1 MSQEYLDPELI
12 SDFIIES
19 REHLETIEPNLLEL
33 EKSPENLVLLNDI
46 FRPMHSLKGASGFL
60 GLNRINKLAHRAENV
75 LDELRKGTMTVDS
88 TIMDVILATTDA
100 FNTMLNNLESS
111 NCEGDVPIDHLVDL
125 LDRILAGERFS
136 SMEEALNGGGS
147 APAEEAPA
155 EPVIEAQVVEEQAVA
170 EEPAQEQAA
179 VEAPVEEVA
188 LEQAAAEAPV
198 AEAPAAEQPTAEAE
212 PAAENP
218 VNTSNPVHTS
228 SGKKRKV
235 LPSNEWILGLAK
247 KAPLTLSAFGEDHLR
262 DFIDEAL
269 DNISGLYDGLIEL
282 EKSSNEHEDT
292 HELVNTLFRNF
303 HNLKGN
309 SGLIGFHD
317 LNALTH
323 EAETLLNRARQGELV
338 VTNDLIDLLLVVV
351 DVMEALIRSI
361 NVSGNSADV
370 FDTSELLAQLQDAV
384 AGNPPCLPPS
394 IFLPKDE
401 QGAEEAPVEEAQE
414 APTEQQAGA
423 PQLQEVSA
431 VGIKEMPL
439 TSIGAGLLDSDDDLA
454 LFQSTVKQQYA
465 VIQYALR
472 ELEKDPT
479 VKAQQDALFRGYTAI
494 QNASSFM
501 EFAELKEYAQRT
513 ANIVDQG
520 RTSDVGFECL
530 IPLLDQET
538 DIIVEMANNAIEQ
551 ALIAKN
557 PELAAQKEEQAAAPQ
572 AAPAPAAAPQ
582 AEAPKPAPA
591 PQAQAQA
598 APAAPKPAPAA
609 QPAPAQAEPAQAAA
623 PKQEAPKPAPAPAA
637 APVQQ
642 AAPAKP
648 AQAQAAPAAP
658 KPAPAQSAPA
668 QAPAAPKP
676 APAQHA
682 DPAVHPNGAKPGEP
696 AKHDKA
702 TTSSIRVD
710 YEKLDHLMNLIGELL
725 INRNRYAMITKNLE
739 SNANEIDIVSV
750 AQDLS
755 ETTYAMSRVSDDLQD
770 TLMKVRMLPVSS
782 VFTRFPRLVR
792 DLSRKVNKDIEL
804 IFEGEETEL
813 DKSIIEAINDPLMHL
828 IRNSVDHGIE
838 DAEKRIAKGKSA
850 TGHVTLRAYHKGNSV
865 VIEIEDD
872 GQGIDPEKMREV
884 AIRKGIIS
892 PDEAKALTDREAI
905 ELIFAPGF
913 SSAEVV
919 TDISGRGV
927 GMDVVRTN
935 IKNLKGNVTVHTVK
949 NQGTRFTLSLP
960 LTLAIIEALMI
971 KMGDQTYA
979 IPLDAVATTTKL
991 ESRILTSINGRNAV
1005 TLRGEVLG
1013 IVDLGE
1019 LLDLPETVNND
1030 IISVVILQDNDR
1042 RIGLVVN
1049 QLLDRQEIVIK
1060 PLGMYLN
1067 NIQGL
1072 SGASI
1077 MGDGSVVLILD
1088 PHEIYTMASPKAIA
1102 NQ

>member
-1 MSQEYLDPELI
+1 MSQEYLDPELV

-75 LDELRKGTMTVDS
+75 LDELRKGTMTVDPV
-88 TIMDVILATTDA
+88 IMDIILATTDA
-100 FNTMLNNLESS
+100 FNSMLDSLESTNS
-111 NCEGDVPIDHLVDL
+111 EGDTPIDHLVDL
-125 LDRILAGERFS
+125 LDRILAGERFT

-147 APAEEAPA
+147 APMEVSAESAPEQVSAA
-155 EPVIEAQVVEEQAVA
+155 EPLQPETVQEI
-170 EEPAQEQAA
+170 PAQAEPLELVPEAALQAA
-179 VEAPVEEVA
+179 DNQVQPVSAPSA
-188 LEQAAAEAPV
+188 
-198 AEAPAAEQPTAEAE
+198 
-212 PAAENP
+212 
-218 VNTSNPVHTS
+218 
-228 SGKKRKV
+228 GKKKSRAMP
-235 LPSNEWILGLAK
+235 PSEWILTLPK
-247 KAPLTLSAFGEDHLR
+247 KAPLTLSAFGEDHLK

-269 DNISGLYDGLIEL
+269 ENTSMLNEGLMEL
-282 EKSSNEHEDT
+282 EKTSNEHEDT
-292 HELVNTLFRNF
+292 GELVNTLFRNF

-338 VTNDLIDLLLVVV
+338 ITMRLIDLLLVVV
-351 DVMEALIRSI
+351 DVMEALIKSI
-361 NVSGNSADV
+361 NTAAGNAEV

-384 AGNPPCLPPS
+384 AGNEPNLPPS
-394 IFLPKDE
+394 MFLE
-401 QGAEEAPVEEAQE
+401 EAEEEPVQE
-414 APTEQQAGA
+414 QAVPGA
-423 PQLQEVSA
+423 PEVQEVSA
-431 VGIKEMPL
+431 SGIKDMPL
-439 TSIGAGLLDSDDDLA
+439 TTIGAGLLDGDDDLA

-465 VIQYALR
+465 VIQYALK

-501 EFAELKEYAQRT
+501 GFSELKEYAHRT

-520 RTSDVGFECL
+520 RTSDIGFDCL
-530 IPLLDQET
+530 VPILEQET
-538 DIIVEMANNAIEQ
+538 DIIVEMANGAIEQ
-551 ALIAKN
+551 ALIEKN
-557 PELAAQKEEQAAAPQ
+557 PELAGQKEEQ
-572 AAPAPAAAPQ
+572 Q
-582 AEAPKPAPA
+582 AELAVPSEEAGAKMEEEAKQAEHAEETAPVQSAEEM
-591 PQAQAQA
+591 QTEA
-598 APAAPKPAPAA
+598 AEKEEPVSEPEHA
-609 QPAPAQAEPAQAAA
+609 QPAPSPVQPVRSASVQRPQ
-623 PKQEAPKPAPAPAA
+623 AA
-637 APVQQ
+637 APVQN
-642 AAPAKP
+642 APLE
-648 AQAQAAPAAP
+648 AP
-658 KPAPAQSAPA
+658 KAEPSKAEVKNAG
-668 QAPAAPKP
+668 KT
-676 APAQHA
+676 
-682 DPAVHPNGAKPGEP
+682 DP
-696 AKHDKA
+696 AKHNEKA

-725 INRNRYAMITKNLE
+725 INRNRYAMIAKNLE
-739 SNANEIDIVSV
+739 SNAAEIDIASV

-782 VFTRFPRLVR
+782 VFSRFPRLVR
-792 DLSRKVNKDIEL
+792 DLSRKVNKEVDL
-804 IFEGEETEL
+804 VFEGEETEL

-838 DAEKRIAKGKSA
+838 DAETRAALGKPA
-850 TGHVTLRAYHKGNSV
+850 VGTVTLRAYHKGNSV

-872 GQGIDPEKMREV
+872 GKGIDPDKMREV
-884 AIRKGIIS
+884 AVNKGIIT
-892 PDEAKALTDREAI
+892 PEEAKNLTDREAT

-913 SSAEVV
+913 SSAKVV

-935 IKNLKGNVTVHTVK
+935 IKNLKGNIAIHTVPG
-949 NQGTRFTLSLP
+949 QGTRFTLSLP

-971 KMGDQTYA
+971 KMGNQMYA

-991 ESRILTSINGRNAV
+991 ESKILTSINGRKAV

-1019 LLDLPETVNND
+1019 LLNLPETLNND

-1088 PHEIYTMASPKAIA
+1088 PHEIYMMASPKAIA

>member
-1 MSQEYLDPELI
+1 MSQEFLDPELVA
-12 SDFIIES
+12 DFIIES

-33 EKSPENLVLLNDI
+33 EKAPENLVLLNDI

-88 TIMDVILATTDA
+88 VIMDIILATTDA
-100 FNTMLNNLESS
+100 FNNMLNSLEETNS
-111 NCEGDVPIDHLVDL
+111 EGDTPIDHLVDL
-125 LDRILAGERFS
+125 LDRILAGERFT
-136 SMEEALNGGGS
+136 SMEEALNGGG
-147 APAEEAPA
+147 AVPAE
-155 EPVIEAQVVEEQAVA
+155 QTQ
-170 EEPAQEQAA
+170 
-179 VEAPVEEVA
+179 
-188 LEQAAAEAPV
+188 
-198 AEAPAAEQPTAEAE
+198 EAE
-212 PAAENP
+212 PAAEAAP
-218 VNTSNPVHTS
+218 VEEPAQAVEEPAPAEAVQEAVPETEAAAEPAAEQAPVQVAAEVPAQAPAENSVPVQNTNTS
-228 SGKKRKV
+228 KARKV
-235 LPSNEWILGLAK
+235 LPSGEWILTLAK
-247 KAPLTLSAFGEDHLR
+247 KDPLTLSAFGEDHLR

-269 DNISGLYDGLIEL
+269 DNTSMLYDGLIEL
-282 EKSSNEHEDT
+282 EKISHDHEDA

-309 SGLIGFHD
+309 SGLVGFHD

-338 VTNDLIDLLLVVV
+338 VTNDLIDLLLIVV

-361 NVSGNSADV
+361 NISGGNAAV
-370 FDTSELLAQLQDAV
+370 FDTSELLAQLKDAV
-384 AGNPPCLPPS
+384 AGNPPSLPPS
-394 IFLPKDE
+394 IFLSDDT
-401 QGAEEAPVEEAQE
+401 AVEEEEETKQE
-414 APTEQQAGA
+414 GGIIIPGA
-423 PQLQEVSA
+423 PELQELTHA
-431 VGIKEMPL
+431 GIKEMPL

-465 VIQYALR
+465 VIQYALK

-530 IPLLDQET
+530 VPLLDQET

-551 ALIAKN
+551 AVLAKN
-557 PELAAQKEEQAAAPQ
+557 PELANSAETSKTEEKASEAPKTEEKPAQASAAP
-572 AAPAPAAAPQ
+572 AAEAPKTEAPKAEEKAPAAPASAPAPAAAQ
-582 AEAPKPAPA
+582 AEAKSEAPASPAAAPKTPAPA
-591 PQAQAQA
+591 ASEKSQAAPKTA
-598 APAAPKPAPAA
+598 APAAKP
-609 QPAPAQAEPAQAAA
+609 
-623 PKQEAPKPAPAPAA
+623 
-637 APVQQ
+637 
-642 AAPAKP
+642 
-648 AQAQAAPAAP
+648 AAPAAN
-658 KPAPAQSAPA
+658 AD
-668 QAPAAPKP
+668 
-676 APAQHA
+676 HA
-682 DPAVHPNGAKPGEP
+682 HPQGANGAKSAASAPHAE
-696 AKHDKA
+696 KA

-725 INRNRYAMITKNLE
+725 INRNRYAMIAKNLE
-739 SNANEIDIVSV
+739 SNINEVDIVNV

-755 ETTYAMSRVSDDLQD
+755 ETTYAMSRISDDLQD

-782 VFTRFPRLVR
+782 VFSRFPRLVR
-792 DLSRKVNKDIEL
+792 DLSRKVNKEVEL

-838 DAEKRIAKGKSA
+838 DAETRLALGKSA
-850 TGHVTLRAYHKGNSV
+850 GGRVTLRAYHKGNSV

-872 GQGIDPEKMREV
+872 GKGIDPEKMREV
-884 AIRKGIIS
+884 AINKGIIS
-892 PDEAKALTDREAI
+892 PEEAKALTDREAV

-913 SSAEVV
+913 SSAQVV

-935 IKNLKGNVTVHTVK
+935 IKNLKGNIAIHTVP
-949 NQGTRFTLSLP
+949 NQGTRFSLSLP

-991 ESRILTSINGRNAV
+991 DSNILTSINGRNAV

-1019 LLDLPETVNND
+1019 LLNLPETINND
-1030 IISVVILQDNDR
+1030 TISVVILQDNDR

>member
-1 MSQEYLDPELI
+1 MSQEFLDPELVA
-12 SDFIIES
+12 DFIIES

-33 EKSPENLVLLNDI
+33 EKTPENLVLLNDI

-88 TIMDVILATTDA
+88 VIMDIILATTDA
-100 FNTMLNNLESS
+100 FNNMLNSLEETNS
-111 NCEGDVPIDHLVDL
+111 EGDTPIDHLVDL
-125 LDRILAGERFS
+125 LDRILAGERFT
-136 SMEEALNGGGS
+136 SMEEALNGGG
-147 APAEEAPA
+147 AVPVEQTQAAEPVTEPAEEAGP
-155 EPVIEAQVVEEQAVA
+155 A
-170 EEPAQEQAA
+170 EEPAQA
-179 VEAPVEEVA
+179 VEEPAPAEAVQEAVPET
-188 LEQAAAEAPV
+188 EAAAES
-198 AEAPAAEQPTAEAE
+198 AAEQAPVQV
-212 PAAENP
+212 AAEVPAQAPAENSVP
-218 VNTSNPVHTS
+218 VQNTNTA
-228 SGKKRKV
+228 KARKV
-235 LPSNEWILGLAK
+235 LPSGEWILTLAK
-247 KAPLTLSAFGEDHLR
+247 KDPLILSAFGEDHLR

-269 DNISGLYDGLIEL
+269 DNTSMLYDGLIEL
-282 EKSSNEHEDT
+282 EKISHDHEDA

-309 SGLIGFHD
+309 SGLVGFHD

-323 EAETLLNRARQGELV
+323 EAETLLNWARQGELV
-338 VTNDLIDLLLVVV
+338 VTNDLIDLLLIVV

-361 NVSGNSADV
+361 NISAGNAAV
-370 FDTSELLAQLQDAV
+370 FDTSELLAQLKDAV
-384 AGNPPCLPPS
+384 AGNPPSLPPS
-394 IFLPKDE
+394 IFLSDDTA
-401 QGAEEAPVEEAQE
+401 AEEEEETKQE
-414 APTEQQAGA
+414 GGLIIPGA
-423 PQLQEVSA
+423 PELQELTHA
-431 VGIKEMPL
+431 GIKEMPL

-465 VIQYALR
+465 VIQYALK

-520 RTSDVGFECL
+520 RTSDIGFECL
-530 IPLLDQET
+530 VPLLDQET

-551 ALIAKN
+551 AVLAKN
-557 PELAAQKEEQAAAPQ
+557 PELANSAETAETPKAEEKAPETPKAEEKPAQASAAPAEASKPEVSKQ
-572 AAPAPAAAPQ
+572 EEKAPAAPASAPAPASAQTAAKPEAPAAPAAAP
-582 AEAPKPAPA
+582 KTPAPA
-591 PQAQAQA
+591 ASEKAQAAPKTA
-598 APAAPKPAPAA
+598 APAAPA
-609 QPAPAQAEPAQAAA
+609 
-623 PKQEAPKPAPAPAA
+623 
-637 APVQQ
+637 
-642 AAPAKP
+642 AKP
-648 AQAQAAPAAP
+648 AASAA
-658 KPAPAQSAPA
+658 SAD
-668 QAPAAPKP
+668 
-676 APAQHA
+676 H
-682 DPAVHPNGAKPGEP
+682 HPQGANGAKSAASAPHAE
-696 AKHDKA
+696 KA

-725 INRNRYAMITKNLE
+725 INRNRYAMIAKNLE
-739 SNANEIDIVSV
+739 SNINEVDIVNV

-755 ETTYAMSRVSDDLQD
+755 ETTYAMSRISDDLQD

-782 VFTRFPRLVR
+782 VFSRFPRLVR
-792 DLSRKVNKDIEL
+792 DLSRKVNKEVEL
-804 IFEGEETEL
+804 VFEGEETEL

-838 DAEKRIAKGKSA
+838 DAETRLALGKPA
-850 TGHVTLRAYHKGNSV
+850 GGRVTLRAYHKGNSV

-872 GQGIDPEKMREV
+872 GKGIDPEKMREV
-884 AIRKGIIS
+884 AINKGIIS
-892 PDEAKALTDREAI
+892 PEEAKALTDREAV

-913 SSAEVV
+913 SSAQVV

-935 IKNLKGNVTVHTVK
+935 IKNLKGNIAIHTVP
-949 NQGTRFTLSLP
+949 NQGTRFSLSLP

-991 ESRILTSINGRNAV
+991 DSNILTSINGRNAV

-1019 LLDLPETVNND
+1019 LLNLPETINND
-1030 IISVVILQDNDR
+1030 TISVVILQDNDR

>member
-1 MSQEYLDPELI
+1 MSQEFLDPELVA
-12 SDFIIES
+12 DFIIES

-33 EKSPENLVLLNDI
+33 EKTPENLVLLNDI

-88 TIMDVILATTDA
+88 VIMDIILATTDA
-100 FNTMLNNLESS
+100 FNNMLNSLEETNS
-111 NCEGDVPIDHLVDL
+111 EGDTPIDHLVDL
-125 LDRILAGERFS
+125 LDRILAGERFT
-136 SMEEALNGGGS
+136 SMEEALNGGG
-147 APAEEAPA
+147 AVPVEQTQAAEPVTEPAEEAGP
-155 EPVIEAQVVEEQAVA
+155 A
-170 EEPAQEQAA
+170 EEPAQA
-179 VEAPVEEVA
+179 VEEPAPAEAVQEEA
-188 LEQAAAEAPV
+188 SETEAAAEQVQASAEVPAQVPV
-198 AEAPAAEQPTAEAE
+198 GNSASAQNTNTAK
-212 PAAENP
+212 NC
-218 VNTSNPVHTS
+218 
-228 SGKKRKV
+228 KV
-235 LPSNEWILGLAK
+235 LPSAEWILTLEK
-247 KAPLTLSAFGEDHLR
+247 KDPLTLSAFGEDHLR

-269 DNISGLYDGLIEL
+269 DNTSMLYDGLIEL
-282 EKSSNEHEDT
+282 EKISHDHEDA

-309 SGLIGFHD
+309 SGLVGFHD

-338 VTNDLIDLLLVVV
+338 VTNDLIDLLLIVV

-361 NVSGNSADV
+361 NISAGNAAV
-370 FDTSELLAQLQDAV
+370 FDTSELLAQLKDAV
-384 AGNPPCLPPS
+384 AGNPPSLPPS
-394 IFLPKDE
+394 IFLSDDSAPEE
-401 QGAEEAPVEEAQE
+401 QEETKQE
-414 APTEQQAGA
+414 GGLIIPGA
-423 PQLQEVSA
+423 PELQELTHA
-431 VGIKEMPL
+431 GIKEMPL

-465 VIQYALR
+465 VIQYALK

-520 RTSDVGFECL
+520 RTSDIGFECL
-530 IPLLDQET
+530 VPLLDQET

-551 ALIAKN
+551 AVLAKN
-557 PELAAQKEEQAAAPQ
+557 PELANSAETAETPKAEEKPAQASAAPAPEAPKPEAPKQ
-572 AAPAPAAAPQ
+572 EEKAPAAPASAPAPAAAQTAAKP
-582 AEAPKPAPA
+582 EAPAASAAAPKTPAPA
-591 PQAQAQA
+591 ASEKAQA
-598 APAAPKPAPAA
+598 APKT
-609 QPAPAQAEPAQAAA
+609 
-623 PKQEAPKPAPAPAA
+623 
-637 APVQQ
+637 
-642 AAPAKP
+642 
-648 AQAQAAPAAP
+648 AAPAA
-658 KPAPAQSAPA
+658 KPA
-668 QAPAAPKP
+668 APAAN
-676 APAQHA
+676 ADHA
-682 DPAVHPNGAKPGEP
+682 HPQGANGAKSAASAPHAE
-696 AKHDKA
+696 KA

-725 INRNRYAMITKNLE
+725 INRNRYAMIAKNLE
-739 SNANEIDIVSV
+739 SNINEVDIVNV

-755 ETTYAMSRVSDDLQD
+755 ETTYAMSRISDDLQD

-782 VFTRFPRLVR
+782 VFSRFPRLVR
-792 DLSRKVNKDIEL
+792 DLSRKVNKEVEL

-838 DAEKRIAKGKSA
+838 DAETRLALGKPA
-850 TGHVTLRAYHKGNSV
+850 GGRVTLRAYHKGNSV

-872 GQGIDPEKMREV
+872 GKGIDPEKMREV
-884 AIRKGIIS
+884 AINKGIIS
-892 PDEAKALTDREAI
+892 PEEAKALTDREAV

-913 SSAEVV
+913 SSAQVV

-935 IKNLKGNVTVHTVK
+935 IKNLKGNIAIHTVP
-949 NQGTRFTLSLP
+949 NQGTRFSLSLP

-991 ESRILTSINGRNAV
+991 DSNILTSINGRNAV

-1019 LLDLPETVNND
+1019 LLNLPETINND
-1030 IISVVILQDNDR
+1030 TISVVILQDNDR

>member
-1 MSQEYLDPELI
+1 MSQEYLDPELV

-75 LDELRKGTMTVDS
+75 LDELRKGTMTVDPV
-88 TIMDVILATTDA
+88 IMDIILATTDA
-100 FNTMLNNLESS
+100 FNSMLNSLEATNS
-111 NCEGDVPIDHLVDL
+111 EGDTPIDHLVDL
-125 LDRILAGERFS
+125 LDRILAGERFT
-136 SMEEALNGGGS
+136 SMEEALNGGGQA
-147 APAEEAPA
+147 APEQVSVAEEVPPQEAA
-155 EPVIEAQVVEEQAVA
+155 EPAVEEAQVVQEETPQ
-170 EEPAQEQAA
+170 P
-179 VEAPVEEVA
+179 
-188 LEQAAAEAPV
+188 AEAPV
-198 AEAPAAEQPTAEAE
+198 QEEAPKESASEQAPRKRRIMPT
-212 PAAENP
+212 
-218 VNTSNPVHTS
+218 S
-228 SGKKRKV
+228 
-235 LPSNEWILGLAK
+235 EWIATLAK
-247 KAPLTLSAFGEDHLR
+247 KAPVTLSAFGEDHLK

-269 DNISGLYDGLIEL
+269 DNTSMLNEGLIEL
-282 EKSSNEHEDT
+282 EKISNEHEDT
-292 HELVNTLFRNF
+292 SELVNTLFRNF

-338 VTNDLIDLLLVVV
+338 ITMRLIDLLLVVV

-361 NVSGNSADV
+361 NTAGGTADV
-370 FDTSELLAQLQDAV
+370 FDTSEILAQLQDAV
-384 AGNPPCLPPS
+384 AGNEPTLPAS
-394 IFLPKDE
+394 IFLPDAEGKDGE
-401 QGAEEAPVEEAQE
+401 EPKAESVP
-414 APTEQQAGA
+414 GA
-423 PQLQEVSA
+423 PEVQEVSSE
-431 VGIKEMPL
+431 GIKEMPL
-439 TSIGAGLLDSDDDLA
+439 TSIGAGLLDGDDDLA

-465 VIQYALR
+465 VIQYALK
-472 ELEKDPT
+472 ELEKDPS

-501 EFAELKEYAQRT
+501 GFGEIKEYAQRT
-513 ANIVDQG
+513 AAIVDQG
-520 RTSDVGFECL
+520 RTSDIGFDCL
-530 IPLLDQET
+530 VPLLEQET
-538 DIIVEMANNAIEQ
+538 DIIIEMANNAIEQ
-551 ALIAKN
+551 ALIEKN
-557 PELAAQKEEQAAAPQ
+557 PELAKAKEEQEKAQAAAP
-572 AAPAPAAAPQ
+572 AAEPKAPEAPAK
-582 AEAPKPAPA
+582 AEAPKPAAEPAKPAESAEPAKAASVQEAKAQEPEHKQEPAKPA
-591 PQAQAQA
+591 PAPEAHKAEPAHA
-598 APAAPKPAPAA
+598 APAAPAA
-609 QPAPAQAEPAQAAA
+609 AAA
-623 PKQEAPKPAPAPAA
+623 PAHDAA
-637 APVQQ
+637 H
-642 AAPAKP
+642 
-648 AQAQAAPAAP
+648 PAAP
-658 KPAPAQSAPA
+658 KADAK
-668 QAPAAPKP
+668 PAA
-676 APAQHA
+676 AA
-682 DPAVHPNGAKPGEP
+682 AKPDA
-696 AKHDKA
+696 AKHNEKA

-725 INRNRYAMITKNLE
+725 INRNRYAMIAKNLE
-739 SNANEIDIVSV
+739 SNANEIDIASV

-782 VFTRFPRLVR
+782 VFSRFPRLVR
-792 DLSRKVNKDIEL
+792 DLSRKVNKEVEL

-838 DAEKRIAKGKSA
+838 DAA
-850 TGHVTLRAYHKGNSV
+850 TRAALNKPAAGRVVLRAYHKGNSV

-872 GQGIDPEKMREV
+872 GKGIDPDKMREV
-884 AIRKGIIS
+884 AINKGIIT
-892 PDEAKALTDREAI
+892 PEEAKNLTDREAT

-913 SSAEVV
+913 SSATVV

-935 IKNLKGNVTVHTVK
+935 IKNLKGNISIHTVPG
-949 NQGTRFTLSLP
+949 QGTRFTLSLP

-971 KMGDQTYA
+971 KMGNQMYA

-991 ESRILTSINGRNAV
+991 ESKILTSINGRKAV

-1019 LLDLPETVNND
+1019 LLNLPETLNHD

-1088 PHEIYTMASPKAIA
+1088 PHEIYMMASPKAIA

>member
-1 MSQEYLDPELI
+1 MSQEFLDPELVA
-12 SDFIIES
+12 DFIIES

-33 EKSPENLVLLNDI
+33 EKTPENLVLLNDI

-88 TIMDVILATTDA
+88 VIMDIILATTDA
-100 FNTMLNNLESS
+100 FNNMLNSLEETNS
-111 NCEGDVPIDHLVDL
+111 EGDTPIDHLVDL
-125 LDRILAGERFS
+125 LDRILAGERFT
-136 SMEEALNGGGS
+136 SMEEALNGGG
-147 APAEEAPA
+147 AVPVEQTQAAEPVTEPAEEAGP
-155 EPVIEAQVVEEQAVA
+155 A
-170 EEPAQEQAA
+170 EEPAQA
-179 VEAPVEEVA
+179 VEEPAPAEAVQEEA
-188 LEQAAAEAPV
+188 PETEAAAEQVQASAEVPAQVPV
-198 AEAPAAEQPTAEAE
+198 ENSAPAQNTNTAK
-212 PAAENP
+212 N
-218 VNTSNPVHTS
+218 
-228 SGKKRKV
+228 RKV
-235 LPSNEWILGLAK
+235 LPSAEWILTLEK
-247 KAPLTLSAFGEDHLR
+247 KDPLTLSAFGEDHLR

-269 DNISGLYDGLIEL
+269 DNTSMLYDGLIEL
-282 EKSSNEHEDT
+282 EKISHDHEDA

-309 SGLIGFHD
+309 SGLVGFHD

-338 VTNDLIDLLLVVV
+338 VTNDLIDLLLIVV

-361 NVSGNSADV
+361 NISAGNAAV
-370 FDTSELLAQLQDAV
+370 FDTSELLAQLKDAV
-384 AGNPPCLPPS
+384 AGNPPSLPPS
-394 IFLPKDE
+394 IFLSDDSAPEE
-401 QGAEEAPVEEAQE
+401 QEETKQE
-414 APTEQQAGA
+414 GGLIIPGA
-423 PQLQEVSA
+423 PELQELTHA
-431 VGIKEMPL
+431 GIKEMPL

-465 VIQYALR
+465 VIQYALK

-520 RTSDVGFECL
+520 RTSDIGFECL
-530 IPLLDQET
+530 VPLLDQET

-551 ALIAKN
+551 AVLAKN
-557 PELAAQKEEQAAAPQ
+557 PELANSAETAETPKAEEKPAQASAAPAPEASKPEVSKQ
-572 AAPAPAAAPQ
+572 EEKAPAAPASAPAPASAQTAAKPEAPAAPAAAP
-582 AEAPKPAPA
+582 KTPAPA
-591 PQAQAQA
+591 ASEKAQAAPKTA
-598 APAAPKPAPAA
+598 APAAPA
-609 QPAPAQAEPAQAAA
+609 
-623 PKQEAPKPAPAPAA
+623 
-637 APVQQ
+637 
-642 AAPAKP
+642 AKP
-648 AQAQAAPAAP
+648 AAPAA
-658 KPAPAQSAPA
+658 SAD
-668 QAPAAPKP
+668 
-676 APAQHA
+676 H
-682 DPAVHPNGAKPGEP
+682 HPQGANGAKSAASAPHAE
-696 AKHDKA
+696 KA

-725 INRNRYAMITKNLE
+725 INRNRYAMIAKNLE
-739 SNANEIDIVSV
+739 SNINEVDIVNV

-755 ETTYAMSRVSDDLQD
+755 ETTYAMSRISDDLQD

-782 VFTRFPRLVR
+782 VFSRFPRLVR
-792 DLSRKVNKDIEL
+792 DLSRKVNKEVEL
-804 IFEGEETEL
+804 VFEGEETEL

-838 DAEKRIAKGKSA
+838 DAETRLALGKPA
-850 TGHVTLRAYHKGNSV
+850 GGRVTLRAYHKGNSV

-872 GQGIDPEKMREV
+872 GKGIDPEKMREV
-884 AIRKGIIS
+884 AINKGIIS
-892 PDEAKALTDREAI
+892 PEEAKALTDREAV

-913 SSAEVV
+913 SSAQVV

-935 IKNLKGNVTVHTVK
+935 IKNLKGNIAIHTVP
-949 NQGTRFTLSLP
+949 NQGTRFSLSLP

-991 ESRILTSINGRNAV
+991 DSNILTSINGRNAV

-1019 LLDLPETVNND
+1019 LLNLPETINND
-1030 IISVVILQDNDR
+1030 TISVVILQDNDR

>member
-75 LDELRKGTMTVDS
+75 LDELRKGTMSVDS
-88 TIMDVILATTDA
+88 TIMDIILATTDA
-100 FNTMLNNLESS
+100 FNNMLNNLESTNS
-111 NCEGDVPIDHLVDL
+111 EGDVPTEHLIEL

-147 APAEEAPA
+147 AAPAVEAAPA
-155 EPVIEAQVVEEQAVA
+155 EPAIEAAPA
-170 EEPAQEQAA
+170 PAAPEPALAA
-179 VEAPVEEVA
+179 PAPE
-188 LEQAAAEAPV
+188 PV
-198 AEAPAAEQPTAEAE
+198 AEAPAPAPEPEPAPAPAAPAATHAAEAA
-212 PAAENP
+212 PAAP
-218 VNTSNPVHTS
+218 KPAK
-228 SGKKRKV
+228 GKRKV
-235 LPSNEWILGLAK
+235 LPANEWIAGLAK

-269 DNISGLYDGLIEL
+269 DNISGLYEGLIEL
-282 EKSSNEHEDT
+282 EKISNEHEDS

-309 SGLIGFHD
+309 SGLIGYHD

-370 FDTSELLAQLQDAV
+370 FDTSELLTQLQDAV

-394 IFLPKDE
+394 IFLPDDGQDE
-401 QGAEEAPVEEAQE
+401 EAPAEEAAGETPVI
-414 APTEQQAGA
+414 PGA
-423 PQLQEVSA
+423 PEFQKLSGVD
-431 VGIKEMPL
+431 IKEMPL

-465 VIQYALR
+465 VIQYALK

-479 VKAQQDALFRGYTAI
+479 VKAHQDALFRGYTAI

-520 RTSDVGFECL
+520 RNSDVGFECL
-530 IPLLDQET
+530 ISLLDQET

-551 ALIAKN
+551 ALIAKS
-557 PELAAQKEEQAAAPQ
+557 PELAAQVEGQQAAQAAAP
-572 AAPAPAAAPQ
+572 AAPAAPVAPAAQPAPAAAPQ

-591 PQAQAQA
+591 PAAAPAAPAAAPQAAAQPAPATPAATQPAAPAADPKPAPAATQPAAPAADPKPAPA
-598 APAAPKPAPAA
+598 APAAPKPA
-609 QPAPAQAEPAQAAA
+609 
-623 PKQEAPKPAPAPAA
+623 EAPKPAPAPAA
-637 APVQQ
+637 S
-642 AAPAKP
+642 
-648 AQAQAAPAAP
+648 AAPAA
-658 KPAPAQSAPA
+658 
-668 QAPAAPKP
+668 
-676 APAQHA
+676 
-682 DPAVHPNGAKPGEP
+682 NGAKPADA

-792 DLSRKVNKDIEL
+792 DLSRKVNKEIEL

-838 DAEKRIAKGKSA
+838 DAETRKAHGKSA

-935 IKNLKGNVTVHTVK
+935 IKNLKGNVTVHTVR

-991 ESRILTSINGRNAV
+991 ESNILTSINGRNAV

-1030 IISVVILQDNDR
+1030 IISVVILQDNDK

-1088 PHEIYTMASPKAIA
+1088 PHEIYTMASPKAIL

>member
-1 MSQEYLDPELI
+1 MSQEFLDPELVA
-12 SDFIIES
+12 DFIIES

-33 EKSPENLVLLNDI
+33 EKTPENLVLLNDI

-88 TIMDVILATTDA
+88 VIMDIILATTDA
-100 FNTMLNNLESS
+100 FNNMLNSLEETNS
-111 NCEGDVPIDHLVDL
+111 EGDTPIDHLVDL
-125 LDRILAGERFS
+125 LDRILAGERFT
-136 SMEEALNGGGS
+136 SMEEALNGGG
-147 APAEEAPA
+147 AVPVEQTQAAEPVTEPAEEAGP
-155 EPVIEAQVVEEQAVA
+155 A
-170 EEPAQEQAA
+170 EEPAQA
-179 VEAPVEEVA
+179 VEEPAPAEAVQEEA
-188 LEQAAAEAPV
+188 PETEAAAEQVQASAEVPAQVPV
-198 AEAPAAEQPTAEAE
+198 ENSASAQNTNTAK
-212 PAAENP
+212 N
-218 VNTSNPVHTS
+218 
-228 SGKKRKV
+228 RKV
-235 LPSNEWILGLAK
+235 LPSAEWILTLEK
-247 KAPLTLSAFGEDHLR
+247 KDPLTLSAFGEDHLR

-269 DNISGLYDGLIEL
+269 DNTSMLYDGLIEL
-282 EKSSNEHEDT
+282 EKISHDHEDA

-309 SGLIGFHD
+309 SGLVGFHD

-338 VTNDLIDLLLVVV
+338 VTNDLIDLLLIVV

-361 NVSGNSADV
+361 NISAGNAAV
-370 FDTSELLAQLQDAV
+370 FDTSELLAQLKDAV
-384 AGNPPCLPPS
+384 AGNPPSLPPS
-394 IFLPKDE
+394 IFLSDDSAPEE
-401 QGAEEAPVEEAQE
+401 QEETKQE
-414 APTEQQAGA
+414 SGLIIPGA
-423 PQLQEVSA
+423 PELQELTHA
-431 VGIKEMPL
+431 GIKEMPL

-465 VIQYALR
+465 VIQYALK

-520 RTSDVGFECL
+520 RTSDIGFECL
-530 IPLLDQET
+530 VPLLDQET

-551 ALIAKN
+551 AVLAKN
-557 PELAAQKEEQAAAPQ
+557 PELANSAETAETPKAEEKPAQASAAPAPEASKPEVSKQ
-572 AAPAPAAAPQ
+572 EEKAPAAPASAPAPASAQTAAKPEAPAAPAAAP
-582 AEAPKPAPA
+582 KTPAPA
-591 PQAQAQA
+591 ASEKAQAAPKTA
-598 APAAPKPAPAA
+598 APAAPA
-609 QPAPAQAEPAQAAA
+609 
-623 PKQEAPKPAPAPAA
+623 
-637 APVQQ
+637 
-642 AAPAKP
+642 AKP
-648 AQAQAAPAAP
+648 AAPAA
-658 KPAPAQSAPA
+658 SAD
-668 QAPAAPKP
+668 
-676 APAQHA
+676 H
-682 DPAVHPNGAKPGEP
+682 HPQGANGAKSAASAPHAE
-696 AKHDKA
+696 KA

-725 INRNRYAMITKNLE
+725 INRNRYAMIAKNLE
-739 SNANEIDIVSV
+739 SNINEVDIVNV

-755 ETTYAMSRVSDDLQD
+755 ETTYAMSRISDDLQD

-782 VFTRFPRLVR
+782 VFSRFPRLVR
-792 DLSRKVNKDIEL
+792 DLSRKVNKEVEL
-804 IFEGEETEL
+804 VFEGEETEL

-838 DAEKRIAKGKSA
+838 DAETRLALGKPA
-850 TGHVTLRAYHKGNSV
+850 AGRVTLRAYHKGNSV

-872 GQGIDPEKMREV
+872 GKGIDPEKMREV
-884 AIRKGIIS
+884 AINKSIIS
-892 PDEAKALTDREAI
+892 PEEAKALTDREAV

-913 SSAEVV
+913 SSAQVV

-935 IKNLKGNVTVHTVK
+935 IKNLKGNIAIHTVP
-949 NQGTRFTLSLP
+949 NQGTRFSLSLP

-991 ESRILTSINGRNAV
+991 DSNILTSINGRNAV

-1019 LLDLPETVNND
+1019 LLNLPETINND
-1030 IISVVILQDNDR
+1030 TISVVILQDNDR

>member
-75 LDELRKGTMTVDS
+75 LDELRKGTMSVDS
-88 TIMDVILATTDA
+88 TIMDIILATTDA
-100 FNTMLNNLESS
+100 FNNMLNNLESTNS
-111 NCEGDVPIDHLVDL
+111 EGDVPTEHLIDL

-136 SMEEALNGGGS
+136 SMEEALNGGGT
-147 APAEEAPA
+147 APAQETAA
-155 EPVIEAQVVEEQAVA
+155 EPVIEAQVVEEQ
-170 EEPAQEQAA
+170 PA
-179 VEAPVEEVA
+179 VEAPAAEPA
-188 LEQAAAEAPV
+188 LEQAAEAPQEQIEAPV
-198 AEAPAAEQPTAEAE
+198 AEAPAAEQAPE
-212 PAAENP
+212 PAAGNP
-218 VNTSNPVHTS
+218 VPAA
-228 SGKKRKV
+228 SGRKRKV
-235 LPSNEWILGLAK
+235 LPSSEWILSLPK
-247 KAPLTLSAFGEDHLR
+247 KAPLPLSAFGEEHLR

-282 EKSSNEHEDT
+282 EKISNEHEDT

-309 SGLIGFHD
+309 SGLIGYHD

-338 VTNDLIDLLLVVV
+338 ITNDLIDLLLVVV
-351 DVMEALIRSI
+351 DVMEALTRSI
-361 NVSGNSADV
+361 NVSGNSADI

-394 IFLPKDE
+394 IFLPDDE
-401 QGAEEAPVEEAQE
+401 QGAEESPQETAQNTQDT
-414 APTEQQAGA
+414 AQQAGA
-423 PQLQEVSA
+423 PELQEVSGA
-431 VGIKEMPL
+431 GIKEMPL

-465 VIQYALR
+465 VIQYALK
-472 ELEKDPT
+472 ELEKAPT
-479 VKAQQDALFRGYTAI
+479 LKAQQDALFRGYTAI

-557 PELAAQKEEQAAAPQ
+557 PELAQQKEEAAKPAAAEAPKQ
-572 AAPAPAAAPQ
+572 EAPKQEEPKAAPAAPSAPAEVKAPEAPKQEALKPAPAPAA
-582 AEAPKPAPA
+582 PKATP
-591 PQAQAQA
+591 A
-598 APAAPKPAPAA
+598 APAAPTPAAPKAAPAPAA
-609 QPAPAQAEPAQAAA
+609 QPAAA
-623 PKQEAPKPAPAPAA
+623 PK
-637 APVQQ
+637 
-642 AAPAKP
+642 
-648 AQAQAAPAAP
+648 
-658 KPAPAQSAPA
+658 
-668 QAPAAPKP
+668 
-676 APAQHA
+676 A
-682 DPAVHPNGAKPGEP
+682 DASHPNGAKPGEP

-838 DAEKRIAKGKSA
+838 DAEKRIAHGKSA

-872 GQGIDPEKMREV
+872 GQGIDPDKMREV
-884 AIRKGIIS
+884 AVRKGIIS
-892 PDEAKALTDREAI
+892 ADDAKALTDREAI

-991 ESRILTSINGRNAV
+991 ESNILTSINGRNAV

>member
-1 MSQEYLDPELI
+1 MSQEFLDPELVA
-12 SDFIIES
+12 DFIIES

-33 EKSPENLVLLNDI
+33 EKTPENLVLLNDI

-88 TIMDVILATTDA
+88 VIMDIILATTDA
-100 FNTMLNNLESS
+100 FNNMLNSLEETNS
-111 NCEGDVPIDHLVDL
+111 EGDTPIDHLVDL
-125 LDRILAGERFS
+125 LDRILAGERFT
-136 SMEEALNGGGS
+136 SMEEALNGGG
-147 APAEEAPA
+147 AVPVEQTQAAEPVTEPAEEAGP
-155 EPVIEAQVVEEQAVA
+155 A
-170 EEPAQEQAA
+170 EEPAQA
-179 VEAPVEEVA
+179 VEEPAPAEAVQEEA
-188 LEQAAAEAPV
+188 SETEAAAEQVQASAEVPAQVPV
-198 AEAPAAEQPTAEAE
+198 GNSASAQNTNTAK
-212 PAAENP
+212 N
-218 VNTSNPVHTS
+218 
-228 SGKKRKV
+228 RKV
-235 LPSNEWILGLAK
+235 LPSAEWILTLEK
-247 KAPLTLSAFGEDHLR
+247 KDPLTLSAFGEDHLR

-269 DNISGLYDGLIEL
+269 DNTSMLYDGLIEL
-282 EKSSNEHEDT
+282 EKISHDHEDA

-309 SGLIGFHD
+309 SGLVGFHD

-338 VTNDLIDLLLVVV
+338 VTNDLIDLLLIVV

-361 NVSGNSADV
+361 NISAGNAAV
-370 FDTSELLAQLQDAV
+370 FDTSELLAQLKDAV
-384 AGNPPCLPPS
+384 AGNPPSLPPS
-394 IFLPKDE
+394 IFLSDDSAPEE
-401 QGAEEAPVEEAQE
+401 QEETKQE
-414 APTEQQAGA
+414 GGLIIPGA
-423 PQLQEVSA
+423 PELQELTHA
-431 VGIKEMPL
+431 GIKEMPL

-465 VIQYALR
+465 VIQYALK

-520 RTSDVGFECL
+520 RTSDIGFECL
-530 IPLLDQET
+530 VPLLDQET

-551 ALIAKN
+551 AVLAKN
-557 PELAAQKEEQAAAPQ
+557 PELANSAETAETPKAEEKPAQASAAPAPEAPKPEAPKQ
-572 AAPAPAAAPQ
+572 EEKAPAAPASAPAPAAAQTAAKP
-582 AEAPKPAPA
+582 EAPAASAAAPKTPAPA
-591 PQAQAQA
+591 ASEKAQA
-598 APAAPKPAPAA
+598 APKT
-609 QPAPAQAEPAQAAA
+609 
-623 PKQEAPKPAPAPAA
+623 
-637 APVQQ
+637 
-642 AAPAKP
+642 
-648 AQAQAAPAAP
+648 AAPAA
-658 KPAPAQSAPA
+658 KPA
-668 QAPAAPKP
+668 APAAN
-676 APAQHA
+676 ADHA
-682 DPAVHPNGAKPGEP
+682 HPQGANGAKSAASAPHAE
-696 AKHDKA
+696 KA

-710 YEKLDHLMNLIGELL
+710 YEKLDHLINLIGELL
-725 INRNRYAMITKNLE
+725 INRNRYAMIAKNLE
-739 SNANEIDIVSV
+739 SNINEVDIVNV

-755 ETTYAMSRVSDDLQD
+755 ETTYAMSRISDDLQD

-782 VFTRFPRLVR
+782 VFSRFPRLVR
-792 DLSRKVNKDIEL
+792 DLSRKVNKEVEL

-838 DAEKRIAKGKSA
+838 DAETRLALGKPA
-850 TGHVTLRAYHKGNSV
+850 GGRVTLRAYHKGNSV

-872 GQGIDPEKMREV
+872 GKGIDPEKMREV
-884 AIRKGIIS
+884 AINKGIIS
-892 PDEAKALTDREAI
+892 PEEAKALTDREAV

-913 SSAEVV
+913 SSAQVV

-935 IKNLKGNVTVHTVK
+935 IKNLKGNIAIHTVP
-949 NQGTRFTLSLP
+949 NQGTRFSLSLP

-991 ESRILTSINGRNAV
+991 DSNILTSINGRNAV

-1019 LLDLPETVNND
+1019 LLNLPETINND
-1030 IISVVILQDNDR
+1030 TISVVILQDNDR

>member
-1 MSQEYLDPELI
+1 MSQEFLDPELVA
-12 SDFIIES
+12 DFIIES

-33 EKSPENLVLLNDI
+33 EKAPENLVLLNDI

-88 TIMDVILATTDA
+88 VIMDIILATTDA
-100 FNTMLNNLESS
+100 FNNMLNSLEETNS
-111 NCEGDVPIDHLVDL
+111 EGDTPIDHLVDL
-125 LDRILAGERFS
+125 LDRILAGERFT
-136 SMEEALNGGGS
+136 SMEEALNGGG
-147 APAEEAPA
+147 AVPAE
-155 EPVIEAQVVEEQAVA
+155 QTQ
-170 EEPAQEQAA
+170 
-179 VEAPVEEVA
+179 
-188 LEQAAAEAPV
+188 
-198 AEAPAAEQPTAEAE
+198 EAE
-212 PAAENP
+212 PAAEAAP
-218 VNTSNPVHTS
+218 VEEPAQAVEEPAPAEAVQEAVPETEAAAEPAAEQAPVQVAAEVPAQAPAENSVPVQNTNTS
-228 SGKKRKV
+228 KARKV
-235 LPSNEWILGLAK
+235 LPSGEWILTLAK
-247 KAPLTLSAFGEDHLR
+247 KDPLTLSAFGEDHLR

-269 DNISGLYDGLIEL
+269 DNTSMLYDGLIEL
-282 EKSSNEHEDT
+282 EKISHDHEDA

-309 SGLIGFHD
+309 SGLVGFHD

-338 VTNDLIDLLLVVV
+338 VTNDLIDLLLIVV

-361 NVSGNSADV
+361 NISGGNAAV
-370 FDTSELLAQLQDAV
+370 FDTSELLAQLKDAV
-384 AGNPPCLPPS
+384 AGNPPSLPPS
-394 IFLPKDE
+394 IFLSDDTV
-401 QGAEEAPVEEAQE
+401 AEEEEETKQE
-414 APTEQQAGA
+414 GGIIIPGA
-423 PQLQEVSA
+423 PELQELTHA
-431 VGIKEMPL
+431 GIKEMPL

-465 VIQYALR
+465 VIQYALK

-530 IPLLDQET
+530 VPLLDQET

-551 ALIAKN
+551 AVLAKN
-557 PELAAQKEEQAAAPQ
+557 PELANSAETSKTEEKASEAPKTEEKPAQASAAP
-572 AAPAPAAAPQ
+572 AAEAPKTEAPKAEEKAPAAPASAPAPAAAQ
-582 AEAPKPAPA
+582 AEAKSEAPASPAAAPKTPAPA
-591 PQAQAQA
+591 ASEKSQAAPKTA
-598 APAAPKPAPAA
+598 APAAKP
-609 QPAPAQAEPAQAAA
+609 
-623 PKQEAPKPAPAPAA
+623 
-637 APVQQ
+637 
-642 AAPAKP
+642 
-648 AQAQAAPAAP
+648 AAPAAN
-658 KPAPAQSAPA
+658 AD
-668 QAPAAPKP
+668 
-676 APAQHA
+676 HA
-682 DPAVHPNGAKPGEP
+682 HPQGANGAKSAASAPHAE
-696 AKHDKA
+696 KA

-725 INRNRYAMITKNLE
+725 INRNRYAMIAKNLE
-739 SNANEIDIVSV
+739 SNINEVDIVNV

-755 ETTYAMSRVSDDLQD
+755 ETTYAMSRISDDLQD

-782 VFTRFPRLVR
+782 VFSRFPRLVR
-792 DLSRKVNKDIEL
+792 DLSRKVNKEVEL

-838 DAEKRIAKGKSA
+838 DAETRLALGKSA
-850 TGHVTLRAYHKGNSV
+850 GGRVTLRAYHKGNSV

-872 GQGIDPEKMREV
+872 GKGIDPEKMREV
-884 AIRKGIIS
+884 AINKGIIS
-892 PDEAKALTDREAI
+892 PEEAKALTDREAV

-913 SSAEVV
+913 SSAQVV

-935 IKNLKGNVTVHTVK
+935 IKNLKGNIAIHTVP
-949 NQGTRFTLSLP
+949 NQGTRFSLSLP

-991 ESRILTSINGRNAV
+991 DSNILTSINGRNAV

-1019 LLDLPETVNND
+1019 LLNLPETINND
-1030 IISVVILQDNDR
+1030 TISVVILQDNDR

>member
-1 MSQEYLDPELI
+1 MSQEFLDPELVA
-12 SDFIIES
+12 DFIIES

-33 EKSPENLVLLNDI
+33 EKTPENLVLLNDI

-88 TIMDVILATTDA
+88 VIMDIILATTDA
-100 FNTMLNNLESS
+100 FNNMLNSLEETNS
-111 NCEGDVPIDHLVDL
+111 EGDTPIDHLVDL
-125 LDRILAGERFS
+125 LDRILAGERFT
-136 SMEEALNGGGS
+136 SMEEALNGGG
-147 APAEEAPA
+147 AVPVEQTQAAEPVTEPAEEAGP
-155 EPVIEAQVVEEQAVA
+155 A
-170 EEPAQEQAA
+170 EEPAQA
-179 VEAPVEEVA
+179 VEEPAPAEAVQEAVPET
-188 LEQAAAEAPV
+188 EAAAES
-198 AEAPAAEQPTAEAE
+198 AAEQAPVQV
-212 PAAENP
+212 AAEVPAQAPAENSVP
-218 VNTSNPVHTS
+218 VQNTNTA
-228 SGKKRKV
+228 KARKV
-235 LPSNEWILGLAK
+235 LPSGEWILTLAK
-247 KAPLTLSAFGEDHLR
+247 KDPLILSAFGEDHLR

-269 DNISGLYDGLIEL
+269 DNTSMLYDGLIEL
-282 EKSSNEHEDT
+282 EKISHDHEDA

-303 HNLKGN
+303 HNLKGS
-309 SGLIGFHD
+309 SGLVGFHD

-338 VTNDLIDLLLVVV
+338 VTNDLIDLLLIVV

-361 NVSGNSADV
+361 NISAGNAAV
-370 FDTSELLAQLQDAV
+370 FDTSELLAQLKDAV
-384 AGNPPCLPPS
+384 AGNPPSLPPS
-394 IFLPKDE
+394 IFLSDDTA
-401 QGAEEAPVEEAQE
+401 AEEEEETKQE
-414 APTEQQAGA
+414 GGLIIPGA
-423 PQLQEVSA
+423 PELQELTHA
-431 VGIKEMPL
+431 GIKEMPL

-465 VIQYALR
+465 VIQYALK

-520 RTSDVGFECL
+520 RTSDIGFECL
-530 IPLLDQET
+530 VPLLDQET

-551 ALIAKN
+551 AVLAKN
-557 PELAAQKEEQAAAPQ
+557 PELANSAETAETPKAEEKAPETPKAEEKPAQASAAPAEASKPEVSKQ
-572 AAPAPAAAPQ
+572 EEKAPAAPASAPAPASAQTAAKPEAPAAPAAAP
-582 AEAPKPAPA
+582 KTPAPA
-591 PQAQAQA
+591 ASEKAQAAPKTA
-598 APAAPKPAPAA
+598 APAAPA
-609 QPAPAQAEPAQAAA
+609 
-623 PKQEAPKPAPAPAA
+623 
-637 APVQQ
+637 
-642 AAPAKP
+642 AKP
-648 AQAQAAPAAP
+648 AASAA
-658 KPAPAQSAPA
+658 SAD
-668 QAPAAPKP
+668 
-676 APAQHA
+676 H
-682 DPAVHPNGAKPGEP
+682 HPQGANGAKSAASAPHAE
-696 AKHDKA
+696 KA

-725 INRNRYAMITKNLE
+725 INRNRYAMIAKNLE
-739 SNANEIDIVSV
+739 SNINEVDIVNV

-755 ETTYAMSRVSDDLQD
+755 ETTYAMSRISDDLQD

-782 VFTRFPRLVR
+782 VFSRFPRLVR
-792 DLSRKVNKDIEL
+792 DLSRKVNKEVEL
-804 IFEGEETEL
+804 VFEGEETEL

-838 DAEKRIAKGKSA
+838 DAETRLALGKPA
-850 TGHVTLRAYHKGNSV
+850 GGRVTLRAYHKGNSV

-872 GQGIDPEKMREV
+872 GKGIDPEKMREV
-884 AIRKGIIS
+884 AINKGIIS
-892 PDEAKALTDREAI
+892 PEEAKALTDREAV

-913 SSAEVV
+913 SSAQVV

-935 IKNLKGNVTVHTVK
+935 IKNLKGNIAIHTVP
-949 NQGTRFTLSLP
+949 NQGTRFSLSLP

-991 ESRILTSINGRNAV
+991 DSNILTSINGRNAV

-1019 LLDLPETVNND
+1019 LLNLPETINND
-1030 IISVVILQDNDR
+1030 TISVVILQDNDR

>member
-1 MSQEYLDPELI
+1 MSQEFLDPELVA
-12 SDFIIES
+12 DFIIES

-33 EKSPENLVLLNDI
+33 EKAPENLVLLNDI

-88 TIMDVILATTDA
+88 VIMDIILATTDA
-100 FNTMLNNLESS
+100 FNNMLNSLEETNS
-111 NCEGDVPIDHLVDL
+111 EGDTPIDHLVDL
-125 LDRILAGERFS
+125 LDRILAGERFT
-136 SMEEALNGGGS
+136 SMEEALNGGG
-147 APAEEAPA
+147 AVPAE
-155 EPVIEAQVVEEQAVA
+155 QTQ
-170 EEPAQEQAA
+170 
-179 VEAPVEEVA
+179 
-188 LEQAAAEAPV
+188 
-198 AEAPAAEQPTAEAE
+198 EAE
-212 PAAENP
+212 PAAEAAP
-218 VNTSNPVHTS
+218 VEEPAQTVEEPAPAEAVQEAVPETEAAAEPVAEQAPVQVAAEVPAQAPAENSVPVQNTNTS
-228 SGKKRKV
+228 KARKV
-235 LPSNEWILGLAK
+235 LPSGEWILTLAK
-247 KAPLTLSAFGEDHLR
+247 KDPLTLSAFGEDHLR

-269 DNISGLYDGLIEL
+269 DNTSMLYDGLIEL
-282 EKSSNEHEDT
+282 EKISHDHEDA

-309 SGLIGFHD
+309 SGLVGFHD

-338 VTNDLIDLLLVVV
+338 VTNDLIDLLLIVV

-361 NVSGNSADV
+361 NISGGNAAV
-370 FDTSELLAQLQDAV
+370 FDTSELLAQLKDAV
-384 AGNPPCLPPS
+384 AGNPPSLPPS
-394 IFLPKDE
+394 IFLSDDTV
-401 QGAEEAPVEEAQE
+401 AEEEEETKQE
-414 APTEQQAGA
+414 GGIIIPGA
-423 PQLQEVSA
+423 PELQELTHA
-431 VGIKEMPL
+431 GIKEMPL

-465 VIQYALR
+465 VIQYALK

-530 IPLLDQET
+530 VPLLDQET

-551 ALIAKN
+551 AVLAKN
-557 PELAAQKEEQAAAPQ
+557 PELANSAETSKTEEKASEAPKTEEKPAQASAAP
-572 AAPAPAAAPQ
+572 AAEAPKTEAPKAEEKAPAAPASAPAPAAAQ
-582 AEAPKPAPA
+582 AEAKSEAPA
-591 PQAQAQA
+591 
-598 APAAPKPAPAA
+598 
-609 QPAPAQAEPAQAAA
+609 
-623 PKQEAPKPAPAPAA
+623 APAA
-637 APVQQ
+637 AP
-642 AAPAKP
+642 KT
-648 AQAQAAPAAP
+648 AAPAA
-658 KPAPAQSAPA
+658 KPA
-668 QAPAAPKP
+668 APAAN
-676 APAQHA
+676 ADHA
-682 DPAVHPNGAKPGEP
+682 HPQGANGAKSAASAPHAE
-696 AKHDKA
+696 KA

-725 INRNRYAMITKNLE
+725 INRNRYAMIAKNLE
-739 SNANEIDIVSV
+739 SNINEVDIVNV

-755 ETTYAMSRVSDDLQD
+755 ETTYAMSRISDDLQD

-782 VFTRFPRLVR
+782 VFSRFPRLVR
-792 DLSRKVNKDIEL
+792 DLSRKVNKEVEL

-838 DAEKRIAKGKSA
+838 DAETRLALGKSA
-850 TGHVTLRAYHKGNSV
+850 GGRVTLRAYHKGNSV

-872 GQGIDPEKMREV
+872 GKGIDPEKMREV
-884 AIRKGIIS
+884 AINKGIIS
-892 PDEAKALTDREAI
+892 PEEAKALTDREAV

-913 SSAEVV
+913 SSAQVV

-935 IKNLKGNVTVHTVK
+935 IKNLKGNIAIHTVP
-949 NQGTRFTLSLP
+949 NQGTRFSLSLP

-991 ESRILTSINGRNAV
+991 DSNILTSINGRNAV

-1019 LLDLPETVNND
+1019 LLNLPETINND
-1030 IISVVILQDNDR
+1030 TISVVILQDNDR

>member
-1 MSQEYLDPELI
+1 M
-12 SDFIIES
+12 
-19 REHLETIEPNLLEL
+19 
-33 EKSPENLVLLNDI
+33 
-46 FRPMHSLKGASGFL
+46 
-60 GLNRINKLAHRAENV
+60 
-75 LDELRKGTMTVDS
+75 
-88 TIMDVILATTDA
+88 
-100 FNTMLNNLESS
+100 
-111 NCEGDVPIDHLVDL
+111 
-125 LDRILAGERFS
+125 
-136 SMEEALNGGGS
+136 
-147 APAEEAPA
+147 
-155 EPVIEAQVVEEQAVA
+155 
-170 EEPAQEQAA
+170 
-179 VEAPVEEVA
+179 
-188 LEQAAAEAPV
+188 
-198 AEAPAAEQPTAEAE
+198 
-212 PAAENP
+212 
-218 VNTSNPVHTS
+218 
-228 SGKKRKV
+228 
-235 LPSNEWILGLAK
+235 
-247 KAPLTLSAFGEDHLR
+247 
-262 DFIDEAL
+262 
-269 DNISGLYDGLIEL
+269 
-282 EKSSNEHEDT
+282 
-292 HELVNTLFRNF
+292 
-303 HNLKGN
+303 
-309 SGLIGFHD
+309 
-317 LNALTH
+317 TH

-351 DVMEALIRSI
+351 DVMDALIRSI
-361 NVSGNSADV
+361 NTSGNSADV

-384 AGNPPCLPPS
+384 AGNPPSLPPS
-394 IFLPKDE
+394 IFLPDDE
-401 QGAEEAPVEEAQE
+401 QSEAPAEEAPQEAQDV
-414 APTEQQAGA
+414 PGA
-423 PQLQEVSA
+423 PELQEVSV

-465 VIQYALR
+465 VIQYALK

-479 VKAQQDALFRGYTAI
+479 LKAQQDALFRGYTAI

-520 RTSDVGFECL
+520 RNSDVGFECL
-530 IPLLDQET
+530 ISLLDQET

-557 PELAAQKEEQAAAPQ
+557 PELAAQAETQTAPA
-572 AAPAPAAAPQ
+572 AAPAPAAPKAEEKP
-582 AEAPKPAPA
+582 AEAPKPAAPA
-591 PQAQAQA
+591 AAPAQAAQA
-598 APAAPKPAPAA
+598 APAAPKPA
-609 QPAPAQAEPAQAAA
+609 
-623 PKQEAPKPAPAPAA
+623 EAPKPATAPAA
-637 APVQQ
+637 S
-642 AAPAKP
+642 AAPA
-648 AQAQAAPAAP
+648 
-658 KPAPAQSAPA
+658 
-668 QAPAAPKP
+668 
-676 APAQHA
+676 
-682 DPAVHPNGAKPGEP
+682 NGAKPADA

-792 DLSRKVNKDIEL
+792 DLSRKVNKEIEL

-838 DAEKRIAKGKSA
+838 DAETRKERGKSA

-884 AIRKGIIS
+884 AVRKGIIS
-892 PDEAKALTDREAI
+892 ADEAKALTDREAI

-935 IKNLKGNVTVHTVK
+935 IKNLKGNVTVHTVRH
-949 NQGTRFTLSLP
+949 QGTRFTLSLP

-971 KMGDQTYA
+971 KMGNQTYA

-991 ESRILTSINGRNAV
+991 ESSILTSINGRNAV

-1030 IISVVILQDNDR
+1030 IISVVILQDNDK

-1088 PHEIYTMASPKAIA
+1088 PHEIYTMASPKAIL

>member
-1 MSQEYLDPELI
+1 MSQEFLDPELVA
-12 SDFIIES
+12 DFIIES

-33 EKSPENLVLLNDI
+33 EKTPENLVLLNDI

-88 TIMDVILATTDA
+88 VIMDIILATTDA
-100 FNTMLNNLESS
+100 FNNMLNSLEETNS
-111 NCEGDVPIDHLVDL
+111 EGDTPIDHLVDL
-125 LDRILAGERFS
+125 LDRILAGERFT
-136 SMEEALNGGGS
+136 SMEEALNGGG
-147 APAEEAPA
+147 AVPAEQTQAAEPVTEPAEEAAP
-155 EPVIEAQVVEEQAVA
+155 A
-170 EEPAQEQAA
+170 EEPAQA
-179 VEAPVEEVA
+179 VEEPVPAEAVQEEAPETEAVAEQVQASAEVPAQVPVENSA
-188 LEQAAAEAPV
+188 SAQNTN
-198 AEAPAAEQPTAEAE
+198 TAK
-212 PAAENP
+212 N
-218 VNTSNPVHTS
+218 
-228 SGKKRKV
+228 RKV
-235 LPSNEWILGLAK
+235 LPSAEWILTLEK
-247 KAPLTLSAFGEDHLR
+247 KDPLTLSAFGEDHLR

-269 DNISGLYDGLIEL
+269 DNTSMLYDGLIEL
-282 EKSSNEHEDT
+282 EKISHDHEDA

-309 SGLIGFHD
+309 SGLVGFHD

-338 VTNDLIDLLLVVV
+338 VTNDLIDLLLIVV

-361 NVSGNSADV
+361 NISAGNAAV
-370 FDTSELLAQLQDAV
+370 FDTSELLAQLKDAV
-384 AGNPPCLPPS
+384 AGNPPSLPPS
-394 IFLPKDE
+394 IFLSDDSAPEE
-401 QGAEEAPVEEAQE
+401 QEETKQE
-414 APTEQQAGA
+414 GGLIIPGA
-423 PQLQEVSA
+423 PELQELTHA
-431 VGIKEMPL
+431 GIKEMPL

-465 VIQYALR
+465 VIQYALK

-520 RTSDVGFECL
+520 RTSDIGFECL
-530 IPLLDQET
+530 VPLLDQET

-551 ALIAKN
+551 AVLAKN
-557 PELAAQKEEQAAAPQ
+557 PELANSAETAETPKAEEKPAQASAAPAPEVPKPEVSKQ
-572 AAPAPAAAPQ
+572 EEKAPAAPASVPAPAAAQTAAKP
-582 AEAPKPAPA
+582 EAPAAPAAAPKTPAPA
-591 PQAQAQA
+591 ASEKPQAAPKTA
-598 APAAPKPAPAA
+598 APAAPA
-609 QPAPAQAEPAQAAA
+609 
-623 PKQEAPKPAPAPAA
+623 
-637 APVQQ
+637 
-642 AAPAKP
+642 AKP
-648 AQAQAAPAAP
+648 AAPAA
-658 KPAPAQSAPA
+658 SAD
-668 QAPAAPKP
+668 
-676 APAQHA
+676 H
-682 DPAVHPNGAKPGEP
+682 HPQGANGAKSAASAPHAE
-696 AKHDKA
+696 KA

-725 INRNRYAMITKNLE
+725 INRNRYAMIAKNLE
-739 SNANEIDIVSV
+739 SNINEVDIVNV

-755 ETTYAMSRVSDDLQD
+755 ETTYAMSRISDDLQD

-782 VFTRFPRLVR
+782 VFSRFPRLVR
-792 DLSRKVNKDIEL
+792 DLSRKVNKEVEL
-804 IFEGEETEL
+804 VFEGEETEL

-838 DAEKRIAKGKSA
+838 DAETRLALGKPA
-850 TGHVTLRAYHKGNSV
+850 GGRVTLRAYHKGNSV

-872 GQGIDPEKMREV
+872 GKGIDPEKMREV
-884 AIRKGIIS
+884 AINKGIIS
-892 PDEAKALTDREAI
+892 PEEAKALTDREAV

-913 SSAEVV
+913 SSAQVV

-935 IKNLKGNVTVHTVK
+935 IKNLKGNIAIHTVP
-949 NQGTRFTLSLP
+949 NQGTRFSLSLP

-991 ESRILTSINGRNAV
+991 DSNILTSINGRNAV

-1019 LLDLPETVNND
+1019 LLNLPETINND
-1030 IISVVILQDNDR
+1030 TISVVILQDNDR

>member
-1 MSQEYLDPELI
+1 MSQEFLDPELVA
-12 SDFIIES
+12 DFIIES

-33 EKSPENLVLLNDI
+33 EKTPENLVLLNDI

-88 TIMDVILATTDA
+88 VIMDIILATTDA
-100 FNTMLNNLESS
+100 FNNMLNSLEETNS
-111 NCEGDVPIDHLVDL
+111 EGDTPIDHLVDL
-125 LDRILAGERFS
+125 LDRILAGERFT
-136 SMEEALNGGGS
+136 SMEEALNGGG
-147 APAEEAPA
+147 AVPVEQTQAAEPVTEPAEEAGP
-155 EPVIEAQVVEEQAVA
+155 A
-170 EEPAQEQAA
+170 EEPAQA
-179 VEAPVEEVA
+179 VEEPAPAEAVQEEA
-188 LEQAAAEAPV
+188 PETEAAAEQVQASAEVPAQVPV
-198 AEAPAAEQPTAEAE
+198 ENSASAQNTNTAK
-212 PAAENP
+212 N
-218 VNTSNPVHTS
+218 
-228 SGKKRKV
+228 RKV
-235 LPSNEWILGLAK
+235 LPSAEWILTLEK
-247 KAPLTLSAFGEDHLR
+247 KDPLTLSAFGEDHLR

-269 DNISGLYDGLIEL
+269 DNTSMLYDGLIEL
-282 EKSSNEHEDT
+282 EKISHDHEDA

-309 SGLIGFHD
+309 SGLVGFHD

-338 VTNDLIDLLLVVV
+338 VTNDLIDLLLIVV

-361 NVSGNSADV
+361 NISAGNAAV
-370 FDTSELLAQLQDAV
+370 FDTSELLAQLKDAV
-384 AGNPPCLPPS
+384 AGNPPSLPPS
-394 IFLPKDE
+394 IFLSDDSAPEE
-401 QGAEEAPVEEAQE
+401 QEETKQE
-414 APTEQQAGA
+414 GGIIIPGA
-423 PQLQEVSA
+423 PELQELTHA
-431 VGIKEMPL
+431 GIKEMPL

-465 VIQYALR
+465 VIQYALK

-520 RTSDVGFECL
+520 RTSDIGFECL
-530 IPLLDQET
+530 VPLLDQET

-551 ALIAKN
+551 AVLAKN
-557 PELAAQKEEQAAAPQ
+557 PELANSAETVETPKAEEKPAQASAAPAPEVPKPEVSKQ
-572 AAPAPAAAPQ
+572 EEKAPAAPASVPAPAAAQTAAKP
-582 AEAPKPAPA
+582 EAPAAPAAAPKTPAPA
-591 PQAQAQA
+591 TSEKPQAAPKNA
-598 APAAPKPAPAA
+598 APAAPA
-609 QPAPAQAEPAQAAA
+609 
-623 PKQEAPKPAPAPAA
+623 
-637 APVQQ
+637 
-642 AAPAKP
+642 AKP
-648 AQAQAAPAAP
+648 AAPAA
-658 KPAPAQSAPA
+658 SAD
-668 QAPAAPKP
+668 
-676 APAQHA
+676 H
-682 DPAVHPNGAKPGEP
+682 HPQGANGAKSAASAPHAE
-696 AKHDKA
+696 KA

-725 INRNRYAMITKNLE
+725 INRNRYAMIAKNLE
-739 SNANEIDIVSV
+739 SNINEVDIVNV

-755 ETTYAMSRVSDDLQD
+755 ETTYAMSRISDDLQD

-782 VFTRFPRLVR
+782 VFSRFPRLVR
-792 DLSRKVNKDIEL
+792 DLSRKVNKEVEL
-804 IFEGEETEL
+804 VFEGEETEL

-838 DAEKRIAKGKSA
+838 DAETRLALGKPA
-850 TGHVTLRAYHKGNSV
+850 GGRVTLRAYHKGNSV

-872 GQGIDPEKMREV
+872 GKGIDPEKMREV
-884 AIRKGIIS
+884 AINKGIIS
-892 PDEAKALTDREAI
+892 PEEAKALTDREAV

-913 SSAEVV
+913 SSAQVV

-935 IKNLKGNVTVHTVK
+935 IKNLKGNIAIHTVP
-949 NQGTRFTLSLP
+949 NQGTRFSLSLP

-991 ESRILTSINGRNAV
+991 DSNILTSINGRNAV

-1019 LLDLPETVNND
+1019 LLNLPETINND
-1030 IISVVILQDNDR
+1030 TISVVILQDNDR

>member
-1 MSQEYLDPELI
+1 MSQEFLDPELVA
-12 SDFIIES
+12 DFIIES

-33 EKSPENLVLLNDI
+33 EKAPENLVLLNDI

-88 TIMDVILATTDA
+88 VIMDIILATTDA
-100 FNTMLNNLESS
+100 FNNMLNSLEETNS
-111 NCEGDVPIDHLVDL
+111 EGDTPIDHLVDL
-125 LDRILAGERFS
+125 LDRILAGERFT
-136 SMEEALNGGGS
+136 SMEEALNGGG
-147 APAEEAPA
+147 AVPAE
-155 EPVIEAQVVEEQAVA
+155 QTQ
-170 EEPAQEQAA
+170 
-179 VEAPVEEVA
+179 
-188 LEQAAAEAPV
+188 
-198 AEAPAAEQPTAEAE
+198 EAE
-212 PAAENP
+212 PAAEAAP
-218 VNTSNPVHTS
+218 VEEPAQAVEEPAPAEAVQEAVPETEAAAEPAAEQAPVQVAAEVPAQAPAENSVPVQNTNTS
-228 SGKKRKV
+228 KARKV
-235 LPSNEWILGLAK
+235 LPSGEWILTLAK
-247 KAPLTLSAFGEDHLR
+247 KDPLTLSAFGEDHLR

-269 DNISGLYDGLIEL
+269 DNTSMLYDGLIEL
-282 EKSSNEHEDT
+282 EKISHDHEDA

-309 SGLIGFHD
+309 SGLVGFHD

-338 VTNDLIDLLLVVV
+338 VTNDLIDLLLIVV

-361 NVSGNSADV
+361 NISGGNAAV
-370 FDTSELLAQLQDAV
+370 FDTSELLAQLKDAV
-384 AGNPPCLPPS
+384 AGNPPSLPPS
-394 IFLPKDE
+394 IFLSDDTV
-401 QGAEEAPVEEAQE
+401 AEEEEETKQE
-414 APTEQQAGA
+414 GGIIIPGA
-423 PQLQEVSA
+423 PELQELTHA
-431 VGIKEMPL
+431 GIKEMPL

-465 VIQYALR
+465 VIQYALK

-530 IPLLDQET
+530 VPLLDQET

-551 ALIAKN
+551 AVLAKN
-557 PELAAQKEEQAAAPQ
+557 PELANSAETSKTEEKASEAPKTEEKPAQASTAPAAEAPKTEAPKAEEKAPAAP
-572 AAPAPAAAPQ
+572 ASAPAPAAAQ
-582 AEAPKPAPA
+582 AEAKSEAPA
-591 PQAQAQA
+591 
-598 APAAPKPAPAA
+598 
-609 QPAPAQAEPAQAAA
+609 
-623 PKQEAPKPAPAPAA
+623 APAA
-637 APVQQ
+637 APKTPAPAASEKSQ
-642 AAPAKP
+642 AAPKT
-648 AQAQAAPAAP
+648 AAPAA
-658 KPAPAQSAPA
+658 KPA
-668 QAPAAPKP
+668 APAAN
-676 APAQHA
+676 ADHA
-682 DPAVHPNGAKPGEP
+682 HPQGANGAKSAASAPHAE
-696 AKHDKA
+696 KA

-725 INRNRYAMITKNLE
+725 INRNRYAMIAKNLE
-739 SNANEIDIVSV
+739 SNINEVDIVNV

-755 ETTYAMSRVSDDLQD
+755 ETTYAMSRISDDLQD

-782 VFTRFPRLVR
+782 VFSRFPRLVR
-792 DLSRKVNKDIEL
+792 DLSRKVNKEVEL

-838 DAEKRIAKGKSA
+838 DAETRLALGKSA
-850 TGHVTLRAYHKGNSV
+850 GGRVTLRAYHKGNSV

-872 GQGIDPEKMREV
+872 GKGIDPEKMREV
-884 AIRKGIIS
+884 AINKGIIS
-892 PDEAKALTDREAI
+892 PEEAKALTDREAV

-913 SSAEVV
+913 SSAQVV

-935 IKNLKGNVTVHTVK
+935 IKNLKGNIAIHTVP
-949 NQGTRFTLSLP
+949 NQGTRFSLSLP

-991 ESRILTSINGRNAV
+991 DSNILTSINGRNAV

-1019 LLDLPETVNND
+1019 LLNLPETINND
-1030 IISVVILQDNDR
+1030 TISVVILQDNDR

>member
-1 MSQEYLDPELI
+1 MSQEFLDPELVA
-12 SDFIIES
+12 DFIIES

-33 EKSPENLVLLNDI
+33 EKTPENLVLLNDI

-88 TIMDVILATTDA
+88 VIMDIILATTDA
-100 FNTMLNNLESS
+100 FNNMLNSLEETNS
-111 NCEGDVPIDHLVDL
+111 EGDTPIDHLVDL
-125 LDRILAGERFS
+125 LDRILAGERFT
-136 SMEEALNGGGS
+136 SMEEALNGGG
-147 APAEEAPA
+147 AVPVEQTQAAEPVTEPAEEAGP
-155 EPVIEAQVVEEQAVA
+155 A
-170 EEPAQEQAA
+170 EEPAQA
-179 VEAPVEEVA
+179 VEEPAPAEAVQEAVPET
-188 LEQAAAEAPV
+188 EAAAES
-198 AEAPAAEQPTAEAE
+198 AAEQAPVQV
-212 PAAENP
+212 AAEVPAQAPAENSVP
-218 VNTSNPVHTS
+218 VQNTNTA
-228 SGKKRKV
+228 KARKV
-235 LPSNEWILGLAK
+235 LPSGEWILTLAK
-247 KAPLTLSAFGEDHLR
+247 KDPLILSAFGEDHLR

-269 DNISGLYDGLIEL
+269 DNTSMLYDGLIEL
-282 EKSSNEHEDT
+282 EKISHDHEDA

-309 SGLIGFHD
+309 SGLVGFHD

-338 VTNDLIDLLLVVV
+338 VTNDLIDLLLIVV

-361 NVSGNSADV
+361 NISAGNAAV
-370 FDTSELLAQLQDAV
+370 FDTSELLAQLKDAV
-384 AGNPPCLPPS
+384 AGNPPSLPPS
-394 IFLPKDE
+394 IFLSDDTA
-401 QGAEEAPVEEAQE
+401 AEEEEETKQE
-414 APTEQQAGA
+414 GGLIIPGA
-423 PQLQEVSA
+423 PELQELTHA
-431 VGIKEMPL
+431 GIKEMPL

-465 VIQYALR
+465 VIQYALK

-520 RTSDVGFECL
+520 RTSDIGFECL
-530 IPLLDQET
+530 VPLLDQET

-551 ALIAKN
+551 AVLAKN
-557 PELAAQKEEQAAAPQ
+557 PELANSAETAETPKAEEKAPETPKAEEKPAQASAAPAEASKPEVSKQ
-572 AAPAPAAAPQ
+572 EEKAPAAPASAPAPASAQTAAKPEAPAAPAAAP
-582 AEAPKPAPA
+582 KTPAPA
-591 PQAQAQA
+591 ASEKAQAAPKTA
-598 APAAPKPAPAA
+598 APAAPA
-609 QPAPAQAEPAQAAA
+609 
-623 PKQEAPKPAPAPAA
+623 
-637 APVQQ
+637 
-642 AAPAKP
+642 AKP
-648 AQAQAAPAAP
+648 AASAA
-658 KPAPAQSAPA
+658 SAD
-668 QAPAAPKP
+668 
-676 APAQHA
+676 H
-682 DPAVHPNGAKPGEP
+682 HPQGANGAKSAASAPHAE
-696 AKHDKA
+696 KA

-725 INRNRYAMITKNLE
+725 INRNRYAMIAKNLE
-739 SNANEIDIVSV
+739 SNINEVDIVNV

-755 ETTYAMSRVSDDLQD
+755 ETTYAMSRISDDLQD

-782 VFTRFPRLVR
+782 VFSRFPRLVR
-792 DLSRKVNKDIEL
+792 DLSRKVNKEVEL
-804 IFEGEETEL
+804 VFEGEETEL

-838 DAEKRIAKGKSA
+838 DAETRLALGKPA
-850 TGHVTLRAYHKGNSV
+850 GGRVTLRAYHKGNSV

-872 GQGIDPEKMREV
+872 GKGIDPEKMREV
-884 AIRKGIIS
+884 AINKGIIS
-892 PDEAKALTDREAI
+892 PEEAKALTDREAV

-913 SSAEVV
+913 SSAQVV

-935 IKNLKGNVTVHTVK
+935 IKNLKGNIAIHTVP
-949 NQGTRFTLSLP
+949 NQGTRFSLSLP

-991 ESRILTSINGRNAV
+991 DSNILTSINGRNAV

-1019 LLDLPETVNND
+1019 LLNLPETINND
-1030 IISVVILQDNDR
+1030 TISVVILQDNDR

>member
-1 MSQEYLDPELI
+1 MSQEFLDPELVA
-12 SDFIIES
+12 DFIIES

-33 EKSPENLVLLNDI
+33 EKTPENLVLLNDI

-88 TIMDVILATTDA
+88 VIMDIILATTDA
-100 FNTMLNNLESS
+100 FNNMLNSLEETNS
-111 NCEGDVPIDHLVDL
+111 EGDTPIDHLVDL
-125 LDRILAGERFS
+125 LDRILAGERFT
-136 SMEEALNGGGS
+136 SMEEALNGGG
-147 APAEEAPA
+147 AVPVEQTQAAEPVTEPAEEAGP
-155 EPVIEAQVVEEQAVA
+155 A
-170 EEPAQEQAA
+170 EEPAQA
-179 VEAPVEEVA
+179 VEEPAPAEAVQEEA
-188 LEQAAAEAPV
+188 PETEAAAEQVQASAEVPAQVPV
-198 AEAPAAEQPTAEAE
+198 ENSASAQNTNTAK
-212 PAAENP
+212 N
-218 VNTSNPVHTS
+218 
-228 SGKKRKV
+228 RKV
-235 LPSNEWILGLAK
+235 LPSAEWILTLEK
-247 KAPLTLSAFGEDHLR
+247 KDPLTLSAFGEDHLR

-269 DNISGLYDGLIEL
+269 DNTSMLYDGLIEL
-282 EKSSNEHEDT
+282 EKISHDHEDA

-309 SGLIGFHD
+309 SGLVGFHD

-338 VTNDLIDLLLVVV
+338 VTNDLIDLLLIVV

-361 NVSGNSADV
+361 NISAGNAAV
-370 FDTSELLAQLQDAV
+370 FDTSELLAQLKDAV
-384 AGNPPCLPPS
+384 AGNPPSLPPS
-394 IFLPKDE
+394 IFLSDDSAPEE
-401 QGAEEAPVEEAQE
+401 QEETKQE
-414 APTEQQAGA
+414 GGIIIPGA
-423 PQLQEVSA
+423 PELQELTHA
-431 VGIKEMPL
+431 GIKEMPL

-465 VIQYALR
+465 VIQYALK

-520 RTSDVGFECL
+520 RTSDIGFECL
-530 IPLLDQET
+530 VPLLDQET

-551 ALIAKN
+551 AVLAKN
-557 PELAAQKEEQAAAPQ
+557 PELANSAETAETPKAEEKPAQASAAPAPEVPKPEVSKQ
-572 AAPAPAAAPQ
+572 EEKAPAAPASVPAPAAAQ
-582 AEAPKPAPA
+582 TAAKP
-591 PQAQAQA
+591 A
-598 APAAPKPAPAA
+598 APAAPA
-609 QPAPAQAEPAQAAA
+609 
-623 PKQEAPKPAPAPAA
+623 
-637 APVQQ
+637 
-642 AAPAKP
+642 AKP
-648 AQAQAAPAAP
+648 AAPAA
-658 KPAPAQSAPA
+658 SAD
-668 QAPAAPKP
+668 
-676 APAQHA
+676 H
-682 DPAVHPNGAKPGEP
+682 HPQGANGAKSAASAPHAE
-696 AKHDKA
+696 KA

-725 INRNRYAMITKNLE
+725 INRNRYAMIAKNLE
-739 SNANEIDIVSV
+739 SNINEVDIVNV

-755 ETTYAMSRVSDDLQD
+755 ETTYAMSRISDDLQD

-782 VFTRFPRLVR
+782 VFSRFPRLVR
-792 DLSRKVNKDIEL
+792 DLSRKVNKEVEL
-804 IFEGEETEL
+804 VFEGEETEL

-838 DAEKRIAKGKSA
+838 DAETRLALGKPA
-850 TGHVTLRAYHKGNSV
+850 GGRVTLRAYHKGNSV

-872 GQGIDPEKMREV
+872 GKGIDPEKMREV
-884 AIRKGIIS
+884 AINKGIIS
-892 PDEAKALTDREAI
+892 PEEAKALTDREAV

-913 SSAEVV
+913 SSAQVV

-935 IKNLKGNVTVHTVK
+935 IKNLKGNIAIHTVP
-949 NQGTRFTLSLP
+949 NQGTRFSLSLP

-991 ESRILTSINGRNAV
+991 DSNILTSINGRNAV

-1019 LLDLPETVNND
+1019 LLNLPETINND
-1030 IISVVILQDNDR
+1030 TISVVILQDNDR

>member
-1 MSQEYLDPELI
+1 MSQEFLDPELVA
-12 SDFIIES
+12 DFIIES

-33 EKSPENLVLLNDI
+33 EKTPENLVLLNDI

-88 TIMDVILATTDA
+88 VIMDIILATTDA
-100 FNTMLNNLESS
+100 FNNMLNSLEETNS
-111 NCEGDVPIDHLVDL
+111 EGDTPIDHLVDL
-125 LDRILAGERFS
+125 LDRILAGERFT
-136 SMEEALNGGGS
+136 SMEEALNGGG
-147 APAEEAPA
+147 AVPVEQTQAAEPVTEPAEEAGP
-155 EPVIEAQVVEEQAVA
+155 A
-170 EEPAQEQAA
+170 EEPAQA
-179 VEAPVEEVA
+179 VEEPAPAEAVQEEA
-188 LEQAAAEAPV
+188 SETEAAAEQVQASAEVPAQVPV
-198 AEAPAAEQPTAEAE
+198 GNSASAQNTNTAK
-212 PAAENP
+212 N
-218 VNTSNPVHTS
+218 
-228 SGKKRKV
+228 RKV
-235 LPSNEWILGLAK
+235 LPSAEWILTLEK
-247 KAPLTLSAFGEDHLR
+247 KDPLTLSAFGEDHLR

-269 DNISGLYDGLIEL
+269 DNTSMLYDGLIEL
-282 EKSSNEHEDT
+282 EKISHDHEDA

-309 SGLIGFHD
+309 SGLVGFHD

-338 VTNDLIDLLLVVV
+338 VTNDLIDLLLIVV

-361 NVSGNSADV
+361 NISAGNAAV
-370 FDTSELLAQLQDAV
+370 FDTSELLAQLKDAV
-384 AGNPPCLPPS
+384 AGNPPSLPPS
-394 IFLPKDE
+394 IFLSDDSAPEE
-401 QGAEEAPVEEAQE
+401 QEETKQE
-414 APTEQQAGA
+414 GGLIIPGA
-423 PQLQEVSA
+423 PELQELTHA
-431 VGIKEMPL
+431 GIKEMPL

-465 VIQYALR
+465 VIQYALK

-520 RTSDVGFECL
+520 RTSDIGFECL
-530 IPLLDQET
+530 VPLLDQET

-551 ALIAKN
+551 AVLAKN
-557 PELAAQKEEQAAAPQ
+557 PELANSAETAETPKAEEKPAQASAAPAPEAPKPEAPKQ
-572 AAPAPAAAPQ
+572 EEKAPAAPASAPAPAAAQTAAKP
-582 AEAPKPAPA
+582 EAPAASAAAPKTPAPA
-591 PQAQAQA
+591 ASEKAQA
-598 APAAPKPAPAA
+598 APKT
-609 QPAPAQAEPAQAAA
+609 
-623 PKQEAPKPAPAPAA
+623 
-637 APVQQ
+637 
-642 AAPAKP
+642 
-648 AQAQAAPAAP
+648 AAPAA
-658 KPAPAQSAPA
+658 KPA
-668 QAPAAPKP
+668 APAAN
-676 APAQHA
+676 ADHA
-682 DPAVHPNGAKPGEP
+682 HPQGANGAKSAASAPHAE
-696 AKHDKA
+696 KA

-725 INRNRYAMITKNLE
+725 INRNRYAMIAKNLE
-739 SNANEIDIVSV
+739 SNINEVDIVNV

-755 ETTYAMSRVSDDLQD
+755 ETTYAMSRISDDLQD

-782 VFTRFPRLVR
+782 VFSRFPRLVR
-792 DLSRKVNKDIEL
+792 DLSRKVNKEVEL
-804 IFEGEETEL
+804 VFEGEETEL

-838 DAEKRIAKGKSA
+838 DAETRLALGKPA
-850 TGHVTLRAYHKGNSV
+850 GGRVTLRAYHKGNSV

-872 GQGIDPEKMREV
+872 GKGIDPEKMREV
-884 AIRKGIIS
+884 AINKGIIS
-892 PDEAKALTDREAI
+892 PEEAEALTDREAV

-913 SSAEVV
+913 SSAQVV

-935 IKNLKGNVTVHTVK
+935 IKNLKGNIAIHTVP
-949 NQGTRFTLSLP
+949 NQGTRFSLSLP

-991 ESRILTSINGRNAV
+991 DSNILTSINGRNAV

-1019 LLDLPETVNND
+1019 LLNLPETINND
-1030 IISVVILQDNDR
+1030 TISVVILQDNDR

>member
-75 LDELRKGTMTVDS
+75 LDELRKGTMSVDS
-88 TIMDVILATTDA
+88 TIMDIILATTDA
-100 FNTMLNNLESS
+100 FNNMLNNLESTNS
-111 NCEGDVPIDHLVDL
+111 EGDVPTEHLIDL

-147 APAEEAPA
+147 AAPA
-155 EPVIEAQVVEEQAVA
+155 EAVPVEAAA
-170 EEPAQEQAA
+170 EPALEA
-179 VEAPVEEVA
+179 APVEAAPEPTAEVSA
-188 LEQAAAEAPV
+188 EPVAEVPAAPVEAAAEP
-198 AEAPAAEQPTAEAE
+198 EPAPAAPEAVSASE
-212 PAAENP
+212 PASAASAP
-218 VNTSNPVHTS
+218 KSSN
-228 SGKKRKV
+228 GKRKV
-235 LPSNEWILGLAK
+235 LPSNEWIAGLAK
-247 KAPLTLSAFGEDHLR
+247 KPPLALSAFGEDHLR

-282 EKSSNEHEDT
+282 EKISNEHEDA

-309 SGLIGFHD
+309 SGLIGYHD

-351 DVMEALIRSI
+351 DVMDALIRSI
-361 NVSGNSADV
+361 NTSGNSADV

-384 AGNPPCLPPS
+384 AGNPPSLPPS
-394 IFLPKDE
+394 IFLPDDE
-401 QGAEEAPVEEAQE
+401 QSEAPAEEAPQEAQDV
-414 APTEQQAGA
+414 PGA
-423 PQLQEVSA
+423 PELQEVSV

-465 VIQYALR
+465 VIQYALK

-479 VKAQQDALFRGYTAI
+479 LKAQQDALFRGYTAI

-520 RTSDVGFECL
+520 RNSDVGFECL
-530 IPLLDQET
+530 ISLLDQET

-557 PELAAQKEEQAAAPQ
+557 PELAAQAETQT
-572 AAPAPAAAPQ
+572 APAAAPAQ
-582 AEAPKPAPA
+582 PAPAAQAQPAPAPKPAEAPKPAAPA
-591 PQAQAQA
+591 AAPAQAAQA
-598 APAAPKPAPAA
+598 APAAPKPA
-609 QPAPAQAEPAQAAA
+609 ET
-623 PKQEAPKPAPAPAA
+623 PKPATAPAA
-637 APVQQ
+637 S
-642 AAPAKP
+642 AAPA
-648 AQAQAAPAAP
+648 
-658 KPAPAQSAPA
+658 
-668 QAPAAPKP
+668 
-676 APAQHA
+676 
-682 DPAVHPNGAKPGEP
+682 NGAKPADA

-792 DLSRKVNKDIEL
+792 DLSRKVNKEIEL

-838 DAEKRIAKGKSA
+838 DAETRKERGKSA

-884 AIRKGIIS
+884 AVRKGIIS
-892 PDEAKALTDREAI
+892 ADEAKALTDREAI

-935 IKNLKGNVTVHTVK
+935 IKNLKGNVTVHTVRH
-949 NQGTRFTLSLP
+949 QGTRFTLSLP

-971 KMGDQTYA
+971 KMGNQTYA

-991 ESRILTSINGRNAV
+991 ESSILTSINGRNAV

-1030 IISVVILQDNDR
+1030 IISVVILQDNDK

-1088 PHEIYTMASPKAIA
+1088 PHEIYTMASPKAIL

>member
-1 MSQEYLDPELI
+1 MSQEFLDPELVA
-12 SDFIIES
+12 DFIIES

-33 EKSPENLVLLNDI
+33 EKTPENLVLLNDI

-88 TIMDVILATTDA
+88 VIMDIILATTDA
-100 FNTMLNNLESS
+100 FNNMLNSLEETNS
-111 NCEGDVPIDHLVDL
+111 EGDTPIDHLVDL
-125 LDRILAGERFS
+125 LDRILAGERFT
-136 SMEEALNGGGS
+136 SMEEALNGGG
-147 APAEEAPA
+147 AVPAEQTQAAEPVTEPAEEAAP
-155 EPVIEAQVVEEQAVA
+155 A
-170 EEPAQEQAA
+170 EEPAQA
-179 VEAPVEEVA
+179 VEEPAPAEAVQEETPEA
-188 LEQAAAEAPV
+188 EAAAEQVQAS
-198 AEAPAAEQPTAEAE
+198 AEGLAQAPAENSAPAQNTNTAKA
-212 PAAENP
+212 
-218 VNTSNPVHTS
+218 
-228 SGKKRKV
+228 RKV
-235 LPSNEWILGLAK
+235 LPSAEWILILAK
-247 KAPLTLSAFGEDHLR
+247 KDPLTLSAFGEDHLR

-269 DNISGLYDGLIEL
+269 DNTSMLYDGLIEL
-282 EKSSNEHEDT
+282 EKISHDHEDA

-309 SGLIGFHD
+309 SGLVGFHD

-338 VTNDLIDLLLVVV
+338 VTNDLIDLLLIVV

-361 NVSGNSADV
+361 NISAGNAAV
-370 FDTSELLAQLQDAV
+370 FDTSELLAQLKDAV
-384 AGNPPCLPPS
+384 AGNPPSLPPS
-394 IFLPKDE
+394 IFLSDDSAPEE
-401 QGAEEAPVEEAQE
+401 QEETKQE
-414 APTEQQAGA
+414 GGIIIPGA
-423 PQLQEVSA
+423 PELQELTHA
-431 VGIKEMPL
+431 GIKEMPL

-465 VIQYALR
+465 VIQYALK

-520 RTSDVGFECL
+520 RTSDIGFECL
-530 IPLLDQET
+530 VPLLDQET

-551 ALIAKN
+551 AVLAKN
-557 PELAAQKEEQAAAPQ
+557 PELANSAETAETPKAEEKAPETPKAEEKPAQASAAPAPEAPKPEAPKQ
-572 AAPAPAAAPQ
+572 EEKAPEAPASAPAPAAAQ
-582 AEAPKPAPA
+582 TAAKP
-591 PQAQAQA
+591 A
-598 APAAPKPAPAA
+598 APAAPAAAPKTPAPAA
-609 QPAPAQAEPAQAAA
+609 SEKPQAA
-623 PKQEAPKPAPAPAA
+623 PKT
-637 APVQQ
+637 
-642 AAPAKP
+642 
-648 AQAQAAPAAP
+648 AAPAAP
-658 KPAPAQSAPA
+658 AAKPA
-668 QAPAAPKP
+668 APAAS
-676 APAQHA
+676 ADHA
-682 DPAVHPNGAKPGEP
+682 HPQGANGAKSASSAPHAE
-696 AKHDKA
+696 KA

-725 INRNRYAMITKNLE
+725 INRNRYAMIAKNLE
-739 SNANEIDIVSV
+739 SNVNEVDIVNV

-755 ETTYAMSRVSDDLQD
+755 ETTYAMSRISDDLQD

-782 VFTRFPRLVR
+782 VFSRFPRLVR
-792 DLSRKVNKDIEL
+792 DLSRKVNKEVEL
-804 IFEGEETEL
+804 VFEGEETEL

-838 DAEKRIAKGKSA
+838 DAETRLALGKPA
-850 TGHVTLRAYHKGNSV
+850 GGRVTLRAYHKGNSV

-872 GQGIDPEKMREV
+872 GKGIDPEKMREV
-884 AIRKGIIS
+884 AINKGIIS
-892 PDEAKALTDREAI
+892 PEEAKALTDREAV

-913 SSAEVV
+913 SSAQVV

-935 IKNLKGNVTVHTVK
+935 IKNLKGNIAIHTVP
-949 NQGTRFTLSLP
+949 NQGTRFSLSLP

-991 ESRILTSINGRNAV
+991 DSNILTSINGRNAV

-1019 LLDLPETVNND
+1019 LLNLPETINND

>member
-1 MSQEYLDPELI
+1 MSQEFLDPELVA
-12 SDFIIES
+12 DFIIES

-33 EKSPENLVLLNDI
+33 EKTPENLVLLNDI

-88 TIMDVILATTDA
+88 VIMDIILATTDA
-100 FNTMLNNLESS
+100 FNNMLNSLEETNS
-111 NCEGDVPIDHLVDL
+111 EGDTPIDHLVDL
-125 LDRILAGERFS
+125 LDRILAGERFT
-136 SMEEALNGGGS
+136 SMEEALNGGG
-147 APAEEAPA
+147 AVPAEQTQAAEPVTEPAEEAAP
-155 EPVIEAQVVEEQAVA
+155 A
-170 EEPAQEQAA
+170 EEPAQA
-179 VEAPVEEVA
+179 VEEPAPAEAVQEETPEA
-188 LEQAAAEAPV
+188 EAAAEQVQAS
-198 AEAPAAEQPTAEAE
+198 AEGLAQAPAENSAPAQNTNTAKA
-212 PAAENP
+212 
-218 VNTSNPVHTS
+218 
-228 SGKKRKV
+228 RKV
-235 LPSNEWILGLAK
+235 LPSAEWILILAK
-247 KAPLTLSAFGEDHLR
+247 KDPLTLSAFGEDHLR

-269 DNISGLYDGLIEL
+269 DNTSMLYDGLIEL
-282 EKSSNEHEDT
+282 EKISHDHEDA

-309 SGLIGFHD
+309 SGLVGFHD

-338 VTNDLIDLLLVVV
+338 VTNDLIDLLLIVV

-361 NVSGNSADV
+361 NISAGNAAV
-370 FDTSELLAQLQDAV
+370 FDTSELLAQLKDAV
-384 AGNPPCLPPS
+384 AGNPPSLPPS
-394 IFLPKDE
+394 IFLSDDSAPEE
-401 QGAEEAPVEEAQE
+401 QEETKQE
-414 APTEQQAGA
+414 GGIIIPGA
-423 PQLQEVSA
+423 PELQELTHA
-431 VGIKEMPL
+431 GIKEMPL

-465 VIQYALR
+465 VIQYALK

-520 RTSDVGFECL
+520 RTSDIGFECL
-530 IPLLDQET
+530 VPLLDQET

-551 ALIAKN
+551 AVLAKN
-557 PELAAQKEEQAAAPQ
+557 PELANSAETAETPKAEEKAPETPKAEEKPAQASAAP
-572 AAPAPAAAPQ
+572 APEAPASAPAPAAAQ
-582 AEAPKPAPA
+582 TAAKP
-591 PQAQAQA
+591 A
-598 APAAPKPAPAA
+598 APAAPAAAPKTPAPAA
-609 QPAPAQAEPAQAAA
+609 SEKPQAA
-623 PKQEAPKPAPAPAA
+623 PKT
-637 APVQQ
+637 
-642 AAPAKP
+642 
-648 AQAQAAPAAP
+648 AAPAAP
-658 KPAPAQSAPA
+658 AAKPA
-668 QAPAAPKP
+668 APAAS
-676 APAQHA
+676 ADHA
-682 DPAVHPNGAKPGEP
+682 HPQGANGAKSASSAPHAE
-696 AKHDKA
+696 KA

-725 INRNRYAMITKNLE
+725 INRNRYAMIAKNLE
-739 SNANEIDIVSV
+739 SNVNEVDIVNV

-755 ETTYAMSRVSDDLQD
+755 ETTYAMSRISDDLQD

-782 VFTRFPRLVR
+782 VFSRFPRLVR
-792 DLSRKVNKDIEL
+792 DLSRKVNKEVEL
-804 IFEGEETEL
+804 VFEGEETEL

-838 DAEKRIAKGKSA
+838 DAETRLALGKPA
-850 TGHVTLRAYHKGNSV
+850 GGRVTLRAYHKGNSV

-872 GQGIDPEKMREV
+872 GKGIDPEKMREV
-884 AIRKGIIS
+884 AINKGIIS
-892 PDEAKALTDREAI
+892 PEEAKALTDREAV

-913 SSAEVV
+913 SSAQVV

-935 IKNLKGNVTVHTVK
+935 IKNLKGNIAIHTVP
-949 NQGTRFTLSLP
+949 NQGTRFSLSLP

-991 ESRILTSINGRNAV
+991 DSNILTSINGRNAV

-1019 LLDLPETVNND
+1019 LLNLPETINND

>member
-1 MSQEYLDPELI
+1 M
-12 SDFIIES
+12 
-19 REHLETIEPNLLEL
+19 LEL
-33 EKSPENLVLLNDI
+33 EKTPENLVLLNDI

-88 TIMDVILATTDA
+88 VIMDIILATTDA
-100 FNTMLNNLESS
+100 FNNMLNSLEETNS
-111 NCEGDVPIDHLVDL
+111 EGDTPIDHLVDL
-125 LDRILAGERFS
+125 LDRILAGERFT
-136 SMEEALNGGGS
+136 SMEEALNGGG
-147 APAEEAPA
+147 AVPAEQTQAAEPVTEPAEEAAP
-155 EPVIEAQVVEEQAVA
+155 A
-170 EEPAQEQAA
+170 EEPAQA
-179 VEAPVEEVA
+179 VEEPAP
-188 LEQAAAEAPV
+188 AEAV
-198 AEAPAAEQPTAEAE
+198 QEAVPETEAAAE
-212 PAAENP
+212 PAAEQAP
-218 VNTSNPVHTS
+218 VQVAAEVPAQAPAENSVPVQNTNTA
-228 SGKKRKV
+228 KARKV
-235 LPSNEWILGLAK
+235 LPSGEWILTLAK
-247 KAPLTLSAFGEDHLR
+247 KDPLTLSAFGEDHLR

-269 DNISGLYDGLIEL
+269 DNTSMLYDGLIEL
-282 EKSSNEHEDT
+282 EKISHDHEDA

-309 SGLIGFHD
+309 SGLVGFHD

-338 VTNDLIDLLLVVV
+338 VTNDLIDLLLIVV

-361 NVSGNSADV
+361 NISGGNAAV
-370 FDTSELLAQLQDAV
+370 FDTSELLAQLKDAV
-384 AGNPPCLPPS
+384 AGNPPSLPPS
-394 IFLPKDE
+394 IFLSDDTA
-401 QGAEEAPVEEAQE
+401 AEEEEETKQE
-414 APTEQQAGA
+414 GGIIIPGA
-423 PQLQEVSA
+423 PELQELTHA
-431 VGIKEMPL
+431 GIKEMPL

-465 VIQYALR
+465 VIQYALK

-520 RTSDVGFECL
+520 RTSDIGFECL
-530 IPLLDQET
+530 VPLLDQET

-551 ALIAKN
+551 AVLAKN
-557 PELAAQKEEQAAAPQ
+557 PELANSAETAETPKAEEKPAQASAAPAPEASKPEVSKQ
-572 AAPAPAAAPQ
+572 EEKAPAASASAPAPAAAQTAAKP
-582 AEAPKPAPA
+582 EAPAAPAAAPKTPAPA
-591 PQAQAQA
+591 ASEKPQAAPKTA
-598 APAAPKPAPAA
+598 APAAPA
-609 QPAPAQAEPAQAAA
+609 
-623 PKQEAPKPAPAPAA
+623 
-637 APVQQ
+637 
-642 AAPAKP
+642 AKP
-648 AQAQAAPAAP
+648 AAPAA
-658 KPAPAQSAPA
+658 SAD
-668 QAPAAPKP
+668 
-676 APAQHA
+676 H
-682 DPAVHPNGAKPGEP
+682 HPQGANGAKSAASAPHAE
-696 AKHDKA
+696 KA

-725 INRNRYAMITKNLE
+725 INRNRYAMIAKNLE
-739 SNANEIDIVSV
+739 SNINEVDIVNV

-755 ETTYAMSRVSDDLQD
+755 ETTYAMSRISDDLQD
-770 TLMKVRMLPVSS
+770 TLMKVRILPVSS
-782 VFTRFPRLVR
+782 VFSRFPRLVR
-792 DLSRKVNKDIEL
+792 DLSRKVNKEVEL
-804 IFEGEETEL
+804 VFEGEETEL

-838 DAEKRIAKGKSA
+838 DAETRLALGKPA
-850 TGHVTLRAYHKGNSV
+850 GGRVTLRASHKGNSV

-872 GQGIDPEKMREV
+872 GKGIDPEKMREV
-884 AIRKGIIS
+884 AINKGIIS
-892 PDEAKALTDREAI
+892 PEEAKALTDREAV

-913 SSAEVV
+913 SSAQVV

-935 IKNLKGNVTVHTVK
+935 IKNLKGNIAIHTVP
-949 NQGTRFTLSLP
+949 NQGTRFSLSLP

-991 ESRILTSINGRNAV
+991 DSNILTSINGRNAV

-1019 LLDLPETVNND
+1019 LLNLPETINND
-1030 IISVVILQDNDR
+1030 TISVVILQDNDR

>member
-1 MSQEYLDPELI
+1 MSQEYLDPELV

-75 LDELRKGTMTVDS
+75 LDELRKGTMTVDPV
-88 TIMDVILATTDA
+88 IMDIILATTDA
-100 FNTMLNNLESS
+100 FNSMLNSLESTNS
-111 NCEGDVPIDHLVDL
+111 EGDTPIDHLVDL
-125 LDRILAGERFS
+125 LDRILAGERFT
-136 SMEEALNGGGS
+136 SMEEALNGGS
-147 APAEEAPA
+147 APAETAEAAAAETVPAAEQDTVIDVPA
-155 EPVIEAQVVEEQAVA
+155 E
-170 EEPAQEQAA
+170 EEPA
-179 VEAPVEEVA
+179 
-188 LEQAAAEAPV
+188 LEAAASEQQTAP
-198 AEAPAAEQPTAEAE
+198 EAPAAQAPQTDGA
-212 PAAENP
+212 
-218 VNTSNPVHTS
+218 
-228 SGKKRKV
+228 KKRRV
-235 LPSNEWILGLAK
+235 MPPSEWIQTLPK
-247 KAPLTLSAFGEDHLR
+247 KDPLQLSAFGEEHLK

-269 DNISGLYDGLIEL
+269 DNTSMLNEGLIEL

-292 HELVNTLFRNF
+292 GELVNTLFRNF

-338 VTNDLIDLLLVVV
+338 ITMRLIDLLLVVV

-361 NVSGNSADV
+361 NTAAGNAEV

-384 AGNPPCLPPS
+384 AGNEPTLPPS
-394 IFLPKDE
+394 IFIDDNTQDSEPAK
-401 QGAEEAPVEEAQE
+401 EEPV
-414 APTEQQAGA
+414 PGA

-431 VGIKEMPL
+431 SGIKEMPL
-439 TSIGAGLLDSDDDLA
+439 TSIGAGLLDGDDDLA

-465 VIQYALR
+465 VIQYALK
-472 ELEKDPT
+472 ELEKDPS

-501 EFAELKEYAQRT
+501 GFNELKEYAQRT

-520 RTSDVGFECL
+520 RTSDIGFECL
-530 IPLLDQET
+530 VPLLDQET
-538 DIIVEMANNAIEQ
+538 DIIVEMANAAIEQ
-551 ALIAKN
+551 SLIEKN
-557 PELAAQKEEQAAAPQ
+557 PELAKAKEDAAVQETVPSEEEAAKMEQEAAAAKEEQPAPAKPEA
-572 AAPAPAAAPQ
+572 AAPAPQPETPAAAP
-582 AEAPKPAPA
+582 AK
-591 PQAQAQA
+591 
-598 APAAPKPAPAA
+598 APAA
-609 QPAPAQAEPAQAAA
+609 QPA
-623 PKQEAPKPAPAPAA
+623 
-637 APVQQ
+637 APVQ
-642 AAPAKP
+642 AEEKA
-648 AQAQAAPAAP
+648 AAP
-658 KPAPAQSAPA
+658 KPA
-668 QAPAAPKP
+668 APAAQPANPAEPAAKP
-676 APAQHA
+676 AEQPKAAPAADHKPAQ
-682 DPAVHPNGAKPGEP
+682 KTEP
-696 AKHDKA
+696 AKHNEKSA
-702 TTSSIRVD
+702 TSSIRVD

-725 INRNRYAMITKNLE
+725 INRNRYAMIAKNLE
-739 SNANEIDIVSV
+739 SNANEIDIASV

-782 VFTRFPRLVR
+782 VFSRFPRLVR
-792 DLSRKVNKDIEL
+792 DLSRKVNKEVEL

-838 DAEKRIAKGKSA
+838 DAETRAALGKPA
-850 TGHVTLRAYHKGNSV
+850 VGRVVLRAYHKGNSV

-872 GQGIDPEKMREV
+872 GKGIDPDKMREV
-884 AIRKGIIS
+884 AISKGIIT
-892 PDEAKALTDREAI
+892 PEEAKNLTDREAT

-913 SSAEVV
+913 SSAKVV

-935 IKNLKGNVTVHTVK
+935 IKNLKGNIAIHTIPG
-949 NQGTRFTLSLP
+949 QGTRFSLSLP

-971 KMGDQTYA
+971 KMGNQMYA

-991 ESRILTSINGRNAV
+991 ESKILTSINGRKAV

-1019 LLDLPETVNND
+1019 LLNLPETLNND

>member
-1 MSQEYLDPELI
+1 MSQEFLDPELVA
-12 SDFIIES
+12 DFIIES

-33 EKSPENLVLLNDI
+33 EKTPENLVLLNDI

-88 TIMDVILATTDA
+88 VIMDIILATTDA
-100 FNTMLNNLESS
+100 FNNMLNSLEETNS
-111 NCEGDVPIDHLVDL
+111 EGDTPIDHLVDL
-125 LDRILAGERFS
+125 LDRILAGERFT
-136 SMEEALNGGGS
+136 SMEEALNGGG
-147 APAEEAPA
+147 AVPVEQTQAAEPVTEPAEEAGP
-155 EPVIEAQVVEEQAVA
+155 A
-170 EEPAQEQAA
+170 EEPAQA
-179 VEAPVEEVA
+179 VEEPAP
-188 LEQAAAEAPV
+188 AEAV
-198 AEAPAAEQPTAEAE
+198 QEEAPETEAAAE
-212 PAAENP
+212 PAAEQAP
-218 VNTSNPVHTS
+218 VQVAAEVPAQAPAENSVPVQNTNTA
-228 SGKKRKV
+228 KARKV
-235 LPSNEWILGLAK
+235 LPSGEWILTLAK
-247 KAPLTLSAFGEDHLR
+247 KDPLILSAFGEDHLR

-269 DNISGLYDGLIEL
+269 DNTSMLYDGLIEL
-282 EKSSNEHEDT
+282 EKISHDHEDA

-309 SGLIGFHD
+309 SGLVGFHD

-338 VTNDLIDLLLVVV
+338 VTNDLIDLLLIVV

-361 NVSGNSADV
+361 NISAGNAAV
-370 FDTSELLAQLQDAV
+370 FDTSELLAQLKDAV
-384 AGNPPCLPPS
+384 AGNPPSLPPS
-394 IFLPKDE
+394 IFLSDDSAPEE
-401 QGAEEAPVEEAQE
+401 QEETKQE
-414 APTEQQAGA
+414 GGLIIPGA
-423 PQLQEVSA
+423 PELQELTHA
-431 VGIKEMPL
+431 GIKEMPL

-465 VIQYALR
+465 VIQYALK

-520 RTSDVGFECL
+520 RTSDIGFECL
-530 IPLLDQET
+530 VPLLDQET

-551 ALIAKN
+551 AVLAKN
-557 PELAAQKEEQAAAPQ
+557 PELANSAETAETPKAEEKPAQASAAPAPEAPKPEVSKQ
-572 AAPAPAAAPQ
+572 EEKAPAAPASAPAPAAAQTAAKP
-582 AEAPKPAPA
+582 EAPAASAAAPKTPAPA
-591 PQAQAQA
+591 ASEKAQAAPKTA
-598 APAAPKPAPAA
+598 APAAPA
-609 QPAPAQAEPAQAAA
+609 
-623 PKQEAPKPAPAPAA
+623 
-637 APVQQ
+637 
-642 AAPAKP
+642 AKP
-648 AQAQAAPAAP
+648 AAPAA
-658 KPAPAQSAPA
+658 SAD
-668 QAPAAPKP
+668 
-676 APAQHA
+676 H
-682 DPAVHPNGAKPGEP
+682 HPQGANGAKSAASAPHAE
-696 AKHDKA
+696 KA

-725 INRNRYAMITKNLE
+725 INRNRYAMIAKNLE
-739 SNANEIDIVSV
+739 SNINEVDIVNV

-755 ETTYAMSRVSDDLQD
+755 ETTYAMSRISDDLQD

-782 VFTRFPRLVR
+782 VFSRFPRLVR
-792 DLSRKVNKDIEL
+792 DLSRKVNKEVEL
-804 IFEGEETEL
+804 VFEGEETEL

-838 DAEKRIAKGKSA
+838 DAETRLALGKPA
-850 TGHVTLRAYHKGNSV
+850 GGRVTLRAYHKGNSV

-872 GQGIDPEKMREV
+872 GKGIDPEKMREV
-884 AIRKGIIS
+884 AINKGIIS
-892 PDEAKALTDREAI
+892 PEEAKALTDREAV

-913 SSAEVV
+913 SSAQVV

-935 IKNLKGNVTVHTVK
+935 IKNLKGNIAIHTVP
-949 NQGTRFTLSLP
+949 NQGTRFSLSLP

-991 ESRILTSINGRNAV
+991 DSNILTSINGRNAV

-1019 LLDLPETVNND
+1019 LLNLPETINND
-1030 IISVVILQDNDR
+1030 TISVVILQDNDR

>member
-1 MSQEYLDPELI
+1 MSQEFLDPELVA
-12 SDFIIES
+12 DFIIES

-33 EKSPENLVLLNDI
+33 EKTPENLVLLNDI

-88 TIMDVILATTDA
+88 VIMDIILATTDA
-100 FNTMLNNLESS
+100 FNNMLNSLEETNS
-111 NCEGDVPIDHLVDL
+111 EGDTPIDHLVDL
-125 LDRILAGERFS
+125 LDRILAGERFT
-136 SMEEALNGGGS
+136 SMEEALNGGG
-147 APAEEAPA
+147 AVPVEQTQAAEPVTEPAEEAGP
-155 EPVIEAQVVEEQAVA
+155 A
-170 EEPAQEQAA
+170 EEPAQA
-179 VEAPVEEVA
+179 VEEPAPAEAVQEEA
-188 LEQAAAEAPV
+188 PETEAAAEQVQAS
-198 AEAPAAEQPTAEAE
+198 AEVPAQVSVENSASAQNTNTAK
-212 PAAENP
+212 N
-218 VNTSNPVHTS
+218 
-228 SGKKRKV
+228 RKV
-235 LPSNEWILGLAK
+235 LPSAEWILTLEK
-247 KAPLTLSAFGEDHLR
+247 KDPLTLSAFGEDHLR

-269 DNISGLYDGLIEL
+269 DNTSMLYDGLIEL
-282 EKSSNEHEDT
+282 EKISHDHEDA

-309 SGLIGFHD
+309 SGLVGFHD

-338 VTNDLIDLLLVVV
+338 VTNDLIDLLLIVV

-361 NVSGNSADV
+361 NISAGNAAV
-370 FDTSELLAQLQDAV
+370 FDTSELLAQLKDAV
-384 AGNPPCLPPS
+384 AGNPPSLPPS
-394 IFLPKDE
+394 IFLSDDSAPEE
-401 QGAEEAPVEEAQE
+401 QEETKQE
-414 APTEQQAGA
+414 GGLIIPGA
-423 PQLQEVSA
+423 PELQELTHA
-431 VGIKEMPL
+431 GIKEMPL

-465 VIQYALR
+465 VIQYALK

-520 RTSDVGFECL
+520 RTSDIGFECL
-530 IPLLDQET
+530 VPLLDQET

-551 ALIAKN
+551 AVLAKN
-557 PELAAQKEEQAAAPQ
+557 PELANSAETAETPKAEEKPAQASAAPAPEVPKPEVPKQ
-572 AAPAPAAAPQ
+572 EEKAPAAPASVPAPAAAQTAAKP
-582 AEAPKPAPA
+582 EAPAAPAAAPKTPAPA
-591 PQAQAQA
+591 ASEKTQAAPKNA
-598 APAAPKPAPAA
+598 APAAPA
-609 QPAPAQAEPAQAAA
+609 
-623 PKQEAPKPAPAPAA
+623 
-637 APVQQ
+637 
-642 AAPAKP
+642 AKP
-648 AQAQAAPAAP
+648 AAPAA
-658 KPAPAQSAPA
+658 SAD
-668 QAPAAPKP
+668 
-676 APAQHA
+676 H
-682 DPAVHPNGAKPGEP
+682 HPQGANGAKSAASAPHAE
-696 AKHDKA
+696 KA

-725 INRNRYAMITKNLE
+725 INRNRYAMIAKNLE
-739 SNANEIDIVSV
+739 SNINEVDIVNV

-755 ETTYAMSRVSDDLQD
+755 ETTYAMSRISDDLQD

-782 VFTRFPRLVR
+782 VFSRFPRLVR
-792 DLSRKVNKDIEL
+792 DLSRKVNKEVEL
-804 IFEGEETEL
+804 VFEGEETEL

-838 DAEKRIAKGKSA
+838 DAETRLALGKPA
-850 TGHVTLRAYHKGNSV
+850 GGRVTLRAYHKGNSV

-872 GQGIDPEKMREV
+872 GKGIDPEKMREV
-884 AIRKGIIS
+884 AINKGIIS
-892 PDEAKALTDREAI
+892 PEEAKALTDREAV

-913 SSAEVV
+913 SSAQVV

-935 IKNLKGNVTVHTVK
+935 IKNLKGNIAIHTVP
-949 NQGTRFTLSLP
+949 NQGTRFSLSLP

-991 ESRILTSINGRNAV
+991 DSNILTSINGRNAV

-1019 LLDLPETVNND
+1019 LLNLPETINND
-1030 IISVVILQDNDR
+1030 TISVVILQDNDR

>member
-1 MSQEYLDPELI
+1 MSQEYLDPELV

-75 LDELRKGTMTVDS
+75 LDELRKGTMTVDPV
-88 TIMDVILATTDA
+88 IMDIILATTDA
-100 FNTMLNNLESS
+100 FNSMLNSLEATNS
-111 NCEGDVPIDHLVDL
+111 EGDTPIDHLVDL
-125 LDRILAGERFS
+125 LDRILAGERFT
-136 SMEEALNGGGS
+136 SMEEALNGGGQA
-147 APAEEAPA
+147 APEQVSVAEEVPSQEAAEPAAEEAQI
-155 EPVIEAQVVEEQAVA
+155 V
-170 EEPAQEQAA
+170 QE
-179 VEAPVEEVA
+179 EAP
-188 LEQAAAEAPV
+188 QPAAEAPV
-198 AEAPAAEQPTAEAE
+198 QEEAPKEKAPEQSARKRRIM
-212 PAAENP
+212 PA
-218 VNTSNPVHTS
+218 S
-228 SGKKRKV
+228 
-235 LPSNEWILGLAK
+235 EWIATLAK
-247 KAPLTLSAFGEDHLR
+247 KAPVTLSAFGEDHLK

-269 DNISGLYDGLIEL
+269 DNTSMLNEGLIEL
-282 EKSSNEHEDT
+282 EKISNEHEDT
-292 HELVNTLFRNF
+292 SELVNTLFRNF

-338 VTNDLIDLLLVVV
+338 ITMRLIDLLLVVV
-351 DVMEALIRSI
+351 DVMEALIKSI
-361 NVSGNSADV
+361 NTSGGTADV
-370 FDTSELLAQLQDAV
+370 FDTSEILAQLQDAV
-384 AGNPPCLPPS
+384 AGNEPTLPAS
-394 IFLPKDE
+394 IFLPDAEGKDE
-401 QGAEEAPVEEAQE
+401 DEPKAESVP
-414 APTEQQAGA
+414 GA
-423 PQLQEVSA
+423 PEIQEVSSE
-431 VGIKEMPL
+431 GIKEMPL
-439 TSIGAGLLDSDDDLA
+439 TSIGAGLLDGDDDLA

-465 VIQYALR
+465 VIQYALK
-472 ELEKDPT
+472 ELEKDPSI
-479 VKAQQDALFRGYTAI
+479 KAQQDALFRGYTAI

-501 EFAELKEYAQRT
+501 GFGEIKEYAQRT
-513 ANIVDQG
+513 AAIVDQG
-520 RTSDVGFECL
+520 RTSDIGFECL
-530 IPLLDQET
+530 VPLLDQET
-538 DIIVEMANNAIEQ
+538 DIIIEMANNAIEQ
-551 ALIAKN
+551 ALIEKN
-557 PELAAQKEEQAAAPQ
+557 PELAKVKEEQEKAQSA
-572 AAPAPAAAPQ
+572 APAAAEPKAEEVQ
-582 AEAPKPAPA
+582 EKAEAPKPAAEPAEPAKPAVEEVKPA
-591 PQAQAQA
+591 PAQEARKAEPVHQEPAHA
-598 APAAPKPAPAA
+598 APAAP
-609 QPAPAQAEPAQAAA
+609 
-623 PKQEAPKPAPAPAA
+623 
-637 APVQQ
+637 
-642 AAPAKP
+642 
-648 AQAQAAPAAP
+648 AAPAASA
-658 KPAPAQSAPA
+658 APAHDAVH
-668 QAPAAPKP
+668 PAAPK
-676 APAQHA
+676 A
-682 DPAVHPNGAKPGEP
+682 DAKPAAAAAKP
-696 AKHDKA
+696 DAAKHNEKA
-702 TTSSIRVD
+702 ATSSIRVD

-725 INRNRYAMITKNLE
+725 INRNRYAMIAKNLE

-782 VFTRFPRLVR
+782 VFSRFPRLVR
-792 DLSRKVNKDIEL
+792 DLSRKVNKEVEL

-838 DAEKRIAKGKSA
+838 DAA
-850 TGHVTLRAYHKGNSV
+850 TRAALNKPAAGRVVLRAYHKGNSV

-872 GQGIDPEKMREV
+872 GKGIDPDKMREV
-884 AIRKGIIS
+884 AINKGIIT
-892 PDEAKALTDREAI
+892 PEEAKNLTDREAT

-913 SSAEVV
+913 SSATVV

-935 IKNLKGNVTVHTVK
+935 IKNLKGNISIHTVPG
-949 NQGTRFTLSLP
+949 QGTRFTLSLP

-971 KMGDQTYA
+971 KMGNQMYA

-991 ESRILTSINGRNAV
+991 ESKILTSINGRKAV

-1019 LLDLPETVNND
+1019 LLNLPETLNHD

-1088 PHEIYTMASPKAIA
+1088 PHEIYMMASPKAIA

>member
-1 MSQEYLDPELI
+1 MSQEFLDPELVA
-12 SDFIIES
+12 DFIIES

-33 EKSPENLVLLNDI
+33 EKAPENLVLLNDI

-88 TIMDVILATTDA
+88 VIMDIILATTDA
-100 FNTMLNNLESS
+100 FNNMLNSLEETNS
-111 NCEGDVPIDHLVDL
+111 EGDTPIDHLVDL
-125 LDRILAGERFS
+125 LDRILAGERFT
-136 SMEEALNGGGS
+136 SMEEALNGGG
-147 APAEEAPA
+147 AVPAE
-155 EPVIEAQVVEEQAVA
+155 QTQ
-170 EEPAQEQAA
+170 
-179 VEAPVEEVA
+179 
-188 LEQAAAEAPV
+188 
-198 AEAPAAEQPTAEAE
+198 EAE
-212 PAAENP
+212 PAAEAAP
-218 VNTSNPVHTS
+218 VEEPAQAVEEPAPAEAVQEAVLETEAAAEPAAEQAPVQVAAEVPAQAPAENSVPVQNTNTS
-228 SGKKRKV
+228 KARKV
-235 LPSNEWILGLAK
+235 LPSGEWILTLAK
-247 KAPLTLSAFGEDHLR
+247 KDPLTLSAFGEDHLR

-269 DNISGLYDGLIEL
+269 DNTSMLYDGLIEL
-282 EKSSNEHEDT
+282 EKISHDHEDA

-309 SGLIGFHD
+309 SGLVGFHD

-338 VTNDLIDLLLVVV
+338 VTNDLIDLLLIVV

-361 NVSGNSADV
+361 NISGGNAAV
-370 FDTSELLAQLQDAV
+370 FDTSELLAQLKDAV
-384 AGNPPCLPPS
+384 AGNPPSLPPS
-394 IFLPKDE
+394 IFLSDDTA
-401 QGAEEAPVEEAQE
+401 AEEEDETKQE
-414 APTEQQAGA
+414 GGIIIPGA
-423 PQLQEVSA
+423 PELQELTHA
-431 VGIKEMPL
+431 GIKEMPL

-465 VIQYALR
+465 VIQYALK

-530 IPLLDQET
+530 VPLLDQET

-551 ALIAKN
+551 AVLAKN
-557 PELAAQKEEQAAAPQ
+557 PELANSAETSKTEEKASEDPKTEEKPAQASAAP
-572 AAPAPAAAPQ
+572 AAEAPKTEAPKAEEKAPAAPASAPAPAADQ
-582 AEAPKPAPA
+582 AEAKSEAPA
-591 PQAQAQA
+591 
-598 APAAPKPAPAA
+598 
-609 QPAPAQAEPAQAAA
+609 
-623 PKQEAPKPAPAPAA
+623 APAA
-637 APVQQ
+637 APKTPAPAASEKSQ
-642 AAPAKP
+642 AAPKT
-648 AQAQAAPAAP
+648 AAPAA
-658 KPAPAQSAPA
+658 KLA
-668 QAPAAPKP
+668 APAAN
-676 APAQHA
+676 ADHA
-682 DPAVHPNGAKPGEP
+682 HPQGANGAKSAASAPHAE
-696 AKHDKA
+696 KA

-725 INRNRYAMITKNLE
+725 INRNRYAMIAKNLE
-739 SNANEIDIVSV
+739 SNINEVDIVNV

-755 ETTYAMSRVSDDLQD
+755 ETTYAMSRISDDLQD

-782 VFTRFPRLVR
+782 VFSRFPRLVR
-792 DLSRKVNKDIEL
+792 DLSRKVNKEVEL

-838 DAEKRIAKGKSA
+838 DAETRLALGKPA
-850 TGHVTLRAYHKGNSV
+850 GGRVTLRAYHKGNSV

-872 GQGIDPEKMREV
+872 GKGIDPEKMREV
-884 AIRKGIIS
+884 AINKGIIS
-892 PDEAKALTDREAI
+892 PEEAKALTDREAV

-913 SSAEVV
+913 SSAQVV

-935 IKNLKGNVTVHTVK
+935 IKNLKGNIAIHTVP
-949 NQGTRFTLSLP
+949 NQGTRFSLSLP

-991 ESRILTSINGRNAV
+991 DSNILTSINGRNAV

-1019 LLDLPETVNND
+1019 LLNLPETINND
-1030 IISVVILQDNDR
+1030 TISVVILQDNDR